1 MNRNILKKLGAVAL
15 SALMTLGV
23 ASQGISTVEAFSAHV
38 DYDGKSTAYGST
50 CGKFRINGRQAWC
63 LEHAKKTPGSQDMN
77 AEIYTSTEAKYANIR
92 KIMYY
97 GWFGY
102 EEWSG
107 LHGKSD
113 NEKNVIM
120 SKALSHAYSGSSIS
134 KGIMTDF
141 YNYATSK
148 PDPLHQNNLVFSK
161 HVVNT
166 WYDKNAKT
174 QKSESSRLNGPN
186 KYHITINTQTNR
198 VKVVN
203 ETRGWSGQVVDVYGG
218 DTVHYEADAG
228 YTGHAYSGYL
238 QGGFTF
244 APLIAWNGNSKQQQI
259 GTWLTVDPGV
269 NTFLNADFRAQ
280 LGSLKL
286 RKTDTGG
293 KLLDGAVFH
302 VSGNGYDRDITVTN
316 GEITVNELPIGDYT
330 VTEKTAPNGYL
341 VNVAPFKTTVSAN
354 QTAETTITDEAPTG
368 KISIKKTDSKGNV
381 QGEASLE
388 GAEYTVYGADG
399 QEVGK
404 ITTDK
409 DGNGSLE
416 NLVLGTYTVKETKA
430 PEAYD
435 LDWNTYT
442 VELTYKDQNTA
453 IILGNVDSKENV
465 KTGKIEIQKTDTEG
479 NPLKGGEFG
488 IYANADMYIGDTLY
502 KKGQLVV
509 SIKTD
514 DSGVARSDDLP
525 YGSYY
530 VKEISAPTQEA
541 GNSHNFVLSD
551 DTQYVK
557 INGKNKTDTVTFVDK
572 KVTASKTTITG
583 TDEIKGAVMT
593 VTDNGG
599 KVIDTWTSDGNPH
612 SIKGLHEGCEYTLT
626 ETTAPKGYV
635 KAESIKFTVST
646 DKKDQT
652 IVMKDKQFTASKKD
666 ASGKNYI
673 EGAKLEVRDD
683 QNRVV
688 DSWTST
694 KEDHYVSGLEEGKTY
709 RLVEAEAPKGYVKAD
724 DIFFT
729 VSNEKKNESVIMK
742 DSKITASKTDIT
754 GTKEIK
760 GAVLTVTDNDG
771 KVIDTWTSDGN
782 PHAISGLHEGWE
794 YTLTETTAPKGYVK
808 AESIKFKAES
818 GKDQK
823 LVMKDGQFTA
833 KKTDVSG
840 KNHVEGAKLEV
851 RDEKNNVV
859 DSWTTTKE
867 DHYISGLEE
876 GKTYRLVEAEAPKG
890 YVKASD
896 VSFTVTA
903 DMESATVVMK
913 DAKITAKKT
922 DISGTKEVEGAE
934 MIVTDEKGTIV
945 DKWISGKEEHS
956 ISGLEAGKKYTL
968 TEKTAPNSFV
978 KAESIEFTAGGDK
991 NQSLVMKDKQ
1001 YTVSKKD
1008 ASVKNYVEG
1017 AKLEVRDEQD
1027 RVVDSWTTTK
1037 EDHYVSGLEEG
1048 KTYRLVE
1055 VEAPKGYVKASDIY
1069 FTVSKDKKN
1078 ETVVM
1083 KDAKI
1088 TASKREITGTK
1099 EIEGAKMTVT
1109 DDKGTVVDKWT
1120 SGKEEHSISGLE
1132 EGKRYTLTE
1141 TTAPKGYVKAES
1153 IEFTAGDKD
1162 QKLVMK
1168 DKQVTITKT
1177 EVTGTKE
1184 IEGAKMTVK
1193 DETGKT
1199 VDTWTSTKEE
1209 HYVSGLEEGKK
1220 YTLIEETAPNG
1231 YVKAESIEFTVSKE
1245 KKNEAYIMK
1254 DKQVT
1259 VTKTEV
1265 SGTDEVEGAK
1275 MTVTDEKGKTVDEW
1289 TSTKEEHYVS
1299 GLEEGKTYIL
1309 TETTA
1314 PNGYVKAESI
1324 EFTVSKDKVNQKVN
1338 MLDKQVSV
1346 TKTDI
1351 TGTQEVPGATL
1362 TVKDEDGNTVDTW
1375 VSGDKEHYVSGLEE
1389 GKTYTLIEENAPE
1402 GYVRA
1407 EEITFTVTN
1416 EKIDQEVNMFDAQV
1430 KVTKTDALTGD
1441 AVKGAEFTVFDKD
1454 GNIVDK
1460 WTTDG
1465 TAHAVSGLDA
1475 GKEYILK
1482 ETKTPEGY
1490 MTAPDRTLVV
1500 SGEQN
1505 MDVEIKEQ
1513 PVLTDIEVQKVDA
1526 QTKNVIKS
1534 KDFEFTMYSD
1544 AECKNAI
1551 TTVSADKNAG
1561 TATFKDLRY
1570 GTYYIKETKAPTGY
1584 LLSKEVKKV
1593 VVDDKLENVGK
1604 TYSFIYQDTPMPTT
1618 GVKTGDGTDIQKFTA
1633 LTGISGIVLLL
1644 CVILILRKKKNA
1656 Q

>member
-23 ASQGISTVEAFSAHV
+23 ASQGISTVQAASYYV
-38 DYDGKSTAYGST
+38 NYDGKSTAYGST

-63 LEHAKKTPGSQDMN
+63 LEHAKKTPGSQSMN
-77 AEIYTSTEAKYANIR
+77 AEIYHSTEARYANIR

-102 EEWSG
+102 EEWGG

-148 PDPLHQNNLVFSK
+148 PDPLNQNVLVFSK
-161 HVVNT
+161 MVVNT
-166 WYDKNAKT
+166 WYDKNAKV
-174 QKSESSRLNGPN
+174 QKSESSRLNGPSG
-186 KYHITINTQTNR
+186 YHITINTQTNR

-228 YTGHAYSGYL
+228 YTGHVYSGYL
-238 QGGFTF
+238 KGGFTF
-244 APLIAWNGNSKQQQI
+244 APLIAWNGDSKKQHV
-259 GTWLTVDPGV
+259 GTWITEDPLV

-302 VSGNGYDRDITVTN
+302 VSGNGYDRDVTVSN
-316 GEITVNELPIGDYT
+316 GEITVNDLTIGDYT
-330 VTEKTAPNGYL
+330 ITEKTAPNGYL

-368 KISIKKTDSKGNV
+368 KISIRKSDSKGNV

-388 GAEYTVYGADG
+388 GAEYTVYGADS

-465 KTGKIEIQKTDTEG
+465 KTGKIEIKKTDTEG
-479 NPLKGGEFG
+479 NPLKSGEFG

-593 VTDNGG
+593 VTDNDG

-612 SIKGLHEGCEYTLT
+612 SIKGLHEGWEYTLT

-652 IVMKDKQFTASKKD
+652 LVMKDKQFTASKKD
-666 ASGKNYI
+666 VSGKNYV

-694 KEDHYVSGLEEGKTY
+694 KED
-709 RLVEAEAPKGYVKAD
+709 
-724 DIFFT
+724 
-729 VSNEKKNESVIMK
+729 
-742 DSKITASKTDIT
+742 
-754 GTKEIK
+754 
-760 GAVLTVTDNDG
+760 
-771 KVIDTWTSDGN
+771 
-782 PHAISGLHEGWE
+782 
-794 YTLTETTAPKGYVK
+794 
-808 AESIKFKAES
+808 
-818 GKDQK
+818 
-823 LVMKDGQFTA
+823 
-833 KKTDVSG
+833 
-840 KNHVEGAKLEV
+840 
-851 RDEKNNVV
+851 
-859 DSWTTTKE
+859 
-867 DHYISGLEE
+867 
-876 GKTYRLVEAEAPKG
+876 
-890 YVKASD
+890 
-896 VSFTVTA
+896 
-903 DMESATVVMK
+903 
-913 DAKITAKKT
+913 
-922 DISGTKEVEGAE
+922 
-934 MIVTDEKGTIV
+934 
-945 DKWISGKEEHS
+945 
-956 ISGLEAGKKYTL
+956 
-968 TEKTAPNSFV
+968 
-978 KAESIEFTAGGDK
+978 
-991 NQSLVMKDKQ
+991 
-1001 YTVSKKD
+1001 
-1008 ASVKNYVEG
+1008 
-1017 AKLEVRDEQD
+1017 
-1027 RVVDSWTTTK
+1027 
-1037 EDHYVSGLEEG
+1037 
-1048 KTYRLVE
+1048 
-1055 VEAPKGYVKASDIY
+1055 
-1069 FTVSKDKKN
+1069 
-1078 ETVVM
+1078 
-1083 KDAKI
+1083 
-1088 TASKREITGTK
+1088 
-1099 EIEGAKMTVT
+1099 
-1109 DDKGTVVDKWT
+1109 
-1120 SGKEEHSISGLE
+1120 
-1132 EGKRYTLTE
+1132 
-1141 TTAPKGYVKAES
+1141 
-1153 IEFTAGDKD
+1153 
-1162 QKLVMK
+1162 
-1168 DKQVTITKT
+1168 
-1177 EVTGTKE
+1177 
-1184 IEGAKMTVK
+1184 
-1193 DETGKT
+1193 
-1199 VDTWTSTKEE
+1199 
-1209 HYVSGLEEGKK
+1209 
-1220 YTLIEETAPNG
+1220 
-1231 YVKAESIEFTVSKE
+1231 
-1245 KKNEAYIMK
+1245 
-1254 DKQVT
+1254 
-1259 VTKTEV
+1259 
-1265 SGTDEVEGAK
+1265 
-1275 MTVTDEKGKTVDEW
+1275 
-1289 TSTKEEHYVS
+1289 
-1299 GLEEGKTYIL
+1299 
-1309 TETTA
+1309 
-1314 PNGYVKAESI
+1314 
-1324 EFTVSKDKVNQKVN
+1324 
-1338 MLDKQVSV
+1338 
-1346 TKTDI
+1346 
-1351 TGTQEVPGATL
+1351 
-1362 TVKDEDGNTVDTW
+1362 
-1375 VSGDKEHYVSGLEE
+1375 HYVSGLEE

-1526 QTKNVIKS
+1526 QTKKVIKS

-1633 LTGISGIVLLL
+1633 LTGISGIVLLI

>member
-23 ASQGISTVEAFSAHV
+23 ASQGISTVQAASDYV
-38 DYDGKSTAYGST
+38 NYDGKSTAYGST

-63 LEHAKKTPGSQDMN
+63 LEHTKKTPGSQSMN
-77 AEIYTSTEAKYANIR
+77 AEIYHSTEARYANIR

-102 EEWSG
+102 EEWGG

-148 PDPLHQNNLVFSK
+148 PDPLNQNALVFSK
-161 HVVNT
+161 MVVNT
-166 WYDKNAKT
+166 WYDKNAKV
-174 QKSESSRLNGPN
+174 QKSESSRLNGPSG
-186 KYHITINTQTNR
+186 YHITINTQTNR

-228 YTGHAYSGYL
+228 YTGHVYSGYL
-238 QGGFTF
+238 KGGFTF
-244 APLIAWNGNSKQQQI
+244 APLIAWNGDSKKQHV
-259 GTWLTVDPGV
+259 GTWITEDPLV

-302 VSGNGYDRDITVTN
+302 VSGNGYDRDVTVSN
-316 GEITVNELPIGDYT
+316 GENTVNDLTIGDYT
-330 VTEKTAPNGYL
+330 ITEKTAPNGYL

-368 KISIKKTDSKGNV
+368 KISIRKSDSKGNV

-388 GAEYTVYGADG
+388 GAEYTVYGADS

-465 KTGKIEIQKTDTEG
+465 KTGKIEIKKTDTEG
-479 NPLKGGEFG
+479 NPLKSGEFG

-593 VTDNGG
+593 VTDNDG

-612 SIKGLHEGCEYTLT
+612 SIKGLHEGWEYTLT

-646 DKKDQT
+646 DKKDQ
-652 IVMKDKQFTASKKD
+652 
-666 ASGKNYI
+666 
-673 EGAKLEVRDD
+673 
-683 QNRVV
+683 
-688 DSWTST
+688 
-694 KEDHYVSGLEEGKTY
+694 
-709 RLVEAEAPKGYVKAD
+709 
-724 DIFFT
+724 
-729 VSNEKKNESVIMK
+729 
-742 DSKITASKTDIT
+742 
-754 GTKEIK
+754 
-760 GAVLTVTDNDG
+760 
-771 KVIDTWTSDGN
+771 
-782 PHAISGLHEGWE
+782 
-794 YTLTETTAPKGYVK
+794 
-808 AESIKFKAES
+808 
-818 GKDQK
+818 K
-823 LVMKDGQFTA
+823 LVMK
-833 KKTDVSG
+833 
-840 KNHVEGAKLEV
+840 
-851 RDEKNNVV
+851 
-859 DSWTTTKE
+859 
-867 DHYISGLEE
+867 
-876 GKTYRLVEAEAPKG
+876 
-890 YVKASD
+890 
-896 VSFTVTA
+896 
-903 DMESATVVMK
+903 
-913 DAKITAKKT
+913 
-922 DISGTKEVEGAE
+922 
-934 MIVTDEKGTIV
+934 
-945 DKWISGKEEHS
+945 
-956 ISGLEAGKKYTL
+956 
-968 TEKTAPNSFV
+968 
-978 KAESIEFTAGGDK
+978 
-991 NQSLVMKDKQ
+991 
-1001 YTVSKKD
+1001 
-1008 ASVKNYVEG
+1008 
-1017 AKLEVRDEQD
+1017 
-1027 RVVDSWTTTK
+1027 
-1037 EDHYVSGLEEG
+1037 
-1048 KTYRLVE
+1048 
-1055 VEAPKGYVKASDIY
+1055 
-1069 FTVSKDKKN
+1069 
-1078 ETVVM
+1078 
-1083 KDAKI
+1083 
-1088 TASKREITGTK
+1088 
-1099 EIEGAKMTVT
+1099 
-1109 DDKGTVVDKWT
+1109 
-1120 SGKEEHSISGLE
+1120 
-1132 EGKRYTLTE
+1132 
-1141 TTAPKGYVKAES
+1141 
-1153 IEFTAGDKD
+1153 
-1162 QKLVMK
+1162 
-1168 DKQVTITKT
+1168 
-1177 EVTGTKE
+1177 
-1184 IEGAKMTVK
+1184 
-1193 DETGKT
+1193 
-1199 VDTWTSTKEE
+1199 
-1209 HYVSGLEEGKK
+1209 
-1220 YTLIEETAPNG
+1220 
-1231 YVKAESIEFTVSKE
+1231 
-1245 KKNEAYIMK
+1245 
-1254 DKQVT
+1254 
-1259 VTKTEV
+1259 
-1265 SGTDEVEGAK
+1265 
-1275 MTVTDEKGKTVDEW
+1275 
-1289 TSTKEEHYVS
+1289 
-1299 GLEEGKTYIL
+1299 
-1309 TETTA
+1309 
-1314 PNGYVKAESI
+1314 
-1324 EFTVSKDKVNQKVN
+1324 
-1338 MLDKQVSV
+1338 DKQVSV

-1389 GKTYTLIEENAPE
+1389 GKTYTLIEETAPE

-1407 EEITFTVTN
+1407 AEITFTATN
-1416 EKIDQEVNMFDAQV
+1416 EKVDQEVNMFDAQV
-1430 KVTKTDALTGD
+1430 KVTKTDALTGN

-1460 WTTDG
+1460 WITDG

-1475 GKEYILK
+1475 GKEYIIK

-1526 QTKNVIKS
+1526 QTKKVIRS

-1544 AECKNAI
+1544 ADCKNAI

-1561 TATFKDLRY
+1561 TATFKNLRY

-1633 LTGISGIVLLL
+1633 LTGISGIVLLI
-1644 CVILILRKKKNA
+1644 CVILIIRKKKNA

>member
-23 ASQGISTVEAFSAHV
+23 ASQGINSVEASGT
-38 DYDGKSTAYGST
+38 YELKYYGQSKGLGSECGNYTIDGRRGWCIEHKKDSPPSG
-50 CGKFRINGRQAWC
+50 FVNG
-63 LEHAKKTPGSQDMN
+63 
-77 AEIYTSTEAKYANIR
+77 EIYHGTDATSANIR

-97 GWFGY
+97 GWEGF
-102 EEWSG
+102 EPWSG
-107 LHGKSD
+107 LNTLSD
-113 NEKNVIM
+113 AEKNSLM
-120 SKALSHAYSGSSIS
+120 SMSLSCAYSGTKIRNATI
-134 KGIMTDF
+134 KNF
-141 YNYATSK
+141 YNYATSQ
-148 PDPLHQNNLVFSK
+148 PDPQNKNILKFSK
-161 HVVNT
+161 QIVNT
-166 WYDKNAKT
+166 WYDQNAKV

-186 KYHITINTQTNR
+186 GAHVTINPQTSKVR
-198 VKVVN
+198 VVN
-203 ETRGWSGQVVDVYGG
+203 ETRGTSGQIVDVYAG
-218 DTVHYEADAG
+218 DTVHYEADAD
-228 YTGHAYSGYL
+228 YTGNSYSGWL
-238 QGGFTF
+238 KGGFSF
-244 APLIAWNGNSKQQQI
+244 APLIVHNGNSKQQHI
-259 GTWLTVDPGV
+259 GTWITTDPLEP
-269 NTFLNADFRAQ
+269 TCLNADFKAVV
-280 LGSLKL
+280 GSLKL

-302 VSGNGYDRDITVTN
+302 VSGNGYDKDVTVAN
-316 GEITVNELPIGDYT
+316 GEITVNDLTIGDYT
-330 VTEKTAPNGYL
+330 ITEKTAPNGYL
-341 VNVAPFKTTVSAN
+341 VNVAPFKTTVVAG

-368 KISIKKTDSKGNV
+368 KISIKKSDSKGNI

-388 GAEYTVYGADG
+388 GAEYTVYGPDG

-465 KTGKIEIQKTDTEG
+465 KTGKIEIKKTDTEG
-479 NPLKGGEFG
+479 NPLKSGEFG

-514 DSGVARSDDLP
+514 DSGVARSGDLP

-541 GNSHNFVLSD
+541 GNSHNFVLSN

-583 TDEIKGAVMT
+583 TKEIKGAVMT
-593 VTDNGG
+593 VTDNDG

-612 SIKGLHEGCEYTLT
+612 SIKGLHEGWEYTLT

-652 IVMKDKQFTASKKD
+652 LVMKDKQFTASKKD
-666 ASGKNYI
+666 VSGKNYV

-754 GTKEIK
+754 GTKEI
-760 GAVLTVTDNDG
+760 
-771 KVIDTWTSDGN
+771 
-782 PHAISGLHEGWE
+782 
-794 YTLTETTAPKGYVK
+794 
-808 AESIKFKAES
+808 
-818 GKDQK
+818 
-823 LVMKDGQFTA
+823 
-833 KKTDVSG
+833 
-840 KNHVEGAKLEV
+840 
-851 RDEKNNVV
+851 
-859 DSWTTTKE
+859 
-867 DHYISGLEE
+867 
-876 GKTYRLVEAEAPKG
+876 
-890 YVKASD
+890 
-896 VSFTVTA
+896 
-903 DMESATVVMK
+903 
-913 DAKITAKKT
+913 
-922 DISGTKEVEGAE
+922 
-934 MIVTDEKGTIV
+934 
-945 DKWISGKEEHS
+945 
-956 ISGLEAGKKYTL
+956 
-968 TEKTAPNSFV
+968 
-978 KAESIEFTAGGDK
+978 
-991 NQSLVMKDKQ
+991 
-1001 YTVSKKD
+1001 
-1008 ASVKNYVEG
+1008 
-1017 AKLEVRDEQD
+1017 
-1027 RVVDSWTTTK
+1027 
-1037 EDHYVSGLEEG
+1037 
-1048 KTYRLVE
+1048 
-1055 VEAPKGYVKASDIY
+1055 
-1069 FTVSKDKKN
+1069 
-1078 ETVVM
+1078 
-1083 KDAKI
+1083 
-1088 TASKREITGTK
+1088 
-1099 EIEGAKMTVT
+1099 
-1109 DDKGTVVDKWT
+1109 
-1120 SGKEEHSISGLE
+1120 
-1132 EGKRYTLTE
+1132 
-1141 TTAPKGYVKAES
+1141 
-1153 IEFTAGDKD
+1153 
-1162 QKLVMK
+1162 
-1168 DKQVTITKT
+1168 
-1177 EVTGTKE
+1177 
-1184 IEGAKMTVK
+1184 EGAKMTVK

-1220 YTLIEETAPNG
+1220 YTLIEETALDG

-1254 DKQVT
+1254 
-1259 VTKTEV
+1259 
-1265 SGTDEVEGAK
+1265 
-1275 MTVTDEKGKTVDEW
+1275 
-1289 TSTKEEHYVS
+1289 
-1299 GLEEGKTYIL
+1299 
-1309 TETTA
+1309 
-1314 PNGYVKAESI
+1314 
-1324 EFTVSKDKVNQKVN
+1324 
-1338 MLDKQVSV
+1338 DKQVSV

-1389 GKTYTLIEENAPE
+1389 GKTYTLIEETAPE

-1407 EEITFTVTN
+1407 DEITFTVTN
-1416 EKIDQEVNMFDAQV
+1416 EKVDQEVNMFDAQV

-1460 WTTDG
+1460 WITDG

-1475 GKEYILK
+1475 GKEYIIK

-1526 QTKNVIKS
+1526 QTKKVIRS

-1544 AECKNAI
+1544 ADCKNAI

-1561 TATFKDLRY
+1561 TATFKNLRY

-1633 LTGISGIVLLL
+1633 LTGISGIILLL

>member
-15 SALMTLGV
+15 SALMTLGI

-38 DYDGKSTAYGST
+38 DNDGKSKAYGST

-63 LEHAKKTPGSQDMN
+63 LEHAKKTPGSQNMN
-77 AEIYTSTEAKYANIR
+77 AEIYTSTEARYANIR

-148 PDPLHQNNLVFSK
+148 PDPLHQNNLVFSR

-166 WYDKNAKT
+166 WYDQNAKI

-186 KYHITINTQTNR
+186 GYHITINTQTNR

-203 ETRGWSGQVVDVYGG
+203 ETKGWAGQVVDVYGG

-244 APLIAWNGNSKQQQI
+244 APLIAWNGDSRKQHV

-286 RKTDTGG
+286 RKTDKGG

-302 VSGNGYDRDITVTN
+302 VSGNGYDRDVTVTN

-368 KISIKKTDSKGNV
+368 KISIKKSDSKGNV

-465 KTGKIEIQKTDTEG
+465 KTGKIEIKKTDTEG
-479 NPLKGGEFG
+479 NPLKSGEFG

-514 DSGVARSDDLP
+514 DSGVARSGDLP

-593 VTDNGG
+593 VTDNDG

-612 SIKGLHEGCEYTLT
+612 SIKGLHEGWEYTLT

-666 ASGKNYI
+666 VSGKNYV

-709 RLVEAEAPKGYVKAD
+709 
-724 DIFFT
+724 T
-729 VSNEKKNESVIMK
+729 
-742 DSKITASKTDIT
+742 
-754 GTKEIK
+754 
-760 GAVLTVTDNDG
+760 
-771 KVIDTWTSDGN
+771 
-782 PHAISGLHEGWE
+782 
-794 YTLTETTAPKGYVK
+794 
-808 AESIKFKAES
+808 
-818 GKDQK
+818 
-823 LVMKDGQFTA
+823 
-833 KKTDVSG
+833 
-840 KNHVEGAKLEV
+840 
-851 RDEKNNVV
+851 
-859 DSWTTTKE
+859 
-867 DHYISGLEE
+867 
-876 GKTYRLVEAEAPKG
+876 
-890 YVKASD
+890 
-896 VSFTVTA
+896 
-903 DMESATVVMK
+903 
-913 DAKITAKKT
+913 
-922 DISGTKEVEGAE
+922 
-934 MIVTDEKGTIV
+934 
-945 DKWISGKEEHS
+945 
-956 ISGLEAGKKYTL
+956 
-968 TEKTAPNSFV
+968 
-978 KAESIEFTAGGDK
+978 
-991 NQSLVMKDKQ
+991 
-1001 YTVSKKD
+1001 
-1008 ASVKNYVEG
+1008 
-1017 AKLEVRDEQD
+1017 
-1027 RVVDSWTTTK
+1027 
-1037 EDHYVSGLEEG
+1037 
-1048 KTYRLVE
+1048 
-1055 VEAPKGYVKASDIY
+1055 
-1069 FTVSKDKKN
+1069 
-1078 ETVVM
+1078 
-1083 KDAKI
+1083 
-1088 TASKREITGTK
+1088 
-1099 EIEGAKMTVT
+1099 
-1109 DDKGTVVDKWT
+1109 
-1120 SGKEEHSISGLE
+1120 
-1132 EGKRYTLTE
+1132 
-1141 TTAPKGYVKAES
+1141 
-1153 IEFTAGDKD
+1153 
-1162 QKLVMK
+1162 
-1168 DKQVTITKT
+1168 
-1177 EVTGTKE
+1177 
-1184 IEGAKMTVK
+1184 
-1193 DETGKT
+1193 
-1199 VDTWTSTKEE
+1199 
-1209 HYVSGLEEGKK
+1209 
-1220 YTLIEETAPNG
+1220 
-1231 YVKAESIEFTVSKE
+1231 
-1245 KKNEAYIMK
+1245 
-1254 DKQVT
+1254 
-1259 VTKTEV
+1259 
-1265 SGTDEVEGAK
+1265 
-1275 MTVTDEKGKTVDEW
+1275 
-1289 TSTKEEHYVS
+1289 
-1299 GLEEGKTYIL
+1299 L

-1338 MLDKQVSV
+1338 MLDKQISV

-1362 TVKDEDGNTVDTW
+1362 TVKDADGNTVDTW
-1375 VSGDKEHYVSGLEE
+1375 VSGEKEHYVSGLEE
-1389 GKTYTLIEENAPE
+1389 GKTYTLIEETAPE

-1407 EEITFTVTN
+1407 DEITFTVTK
-1416 EKIDQEVNMFDAQV
+1416 EKVDQEVNMFDAQV

-1475 GKEYILK
+1475 GCEYILK

-1505 MDVEIKEQ
+1505 MDVEIKEH

-1526 QTKNVIKS
+1526 QTKKVIRS

-1593 VVDDKLENVGK
+1593 VIDDNLENVGK
-1604 TYSFIYQDTPMPTT
+1604 TYSFVYQDTPMPTT
-1618 GVKTGDGTDIQKFTA
+1618 GVKTGDGTDIKKFTA
-1633 LTGISGIVLLL
+1633 LTGISGIVLLI

>member
-1 MNRNILKKLGAVAL
+1 MNRNILKKLGAIAL

-23 ASQGISTVEAFSAHV
+23 TSQSINIVEASSHKL
-38 DYDGKSTAYGST
+38 DYLGQTTAWGTECGNYLIDGRRAWCIEHKKDSPPSGVINGDVYKSTEE
-50 CGKFRINGRQAWC
+50 KF
-63 LEHAKKTPGSQDMN
+63 
-77 AEIYTSTEAKYANIR
+77 ANMR

-97 GWFGY
+97 GWYGY
-102 EEWSG
+102 EQWSG
-107 LHGKSD
+107 MDNLSD
-113 NEKNVIM
+113 IERNTMM
-120 SKALSHAYSGSSIS
+120 SIALSKAYSGTKIRQT
-134 KGIMTDF
+134 IINDF
-141 YNYATSK
+141 YNFAVSQ
-148 PDPLHQNNLVFSK
+148 PDPLNKNVLKFSK
-161 HVVNT
+161 QIVNV
-166 WYDKNAKT
+166 WYDKDAKI
-174 QKSESSRLNGPN
+174 QKSESSTLNGPS
-186 KYHITINTQTNR
+186 KYHVTINPQTSKVR
-198 VKVVN
+198 VVN
-203 ETRGWSGQVVDVYGG
+203 ETRGTSGQVVDVYGG
-218 DTVHYEADAG
+218 DTVHYEADAD
-228 YTGHAYSGYL
+228 YTGNSYSGWL
-238 QGGFTF
+238 KGGFSF
-244 APLIAWNGNSKQQQI
+244 APLIVHNGNSAQQHVS
-259 GTWLTVDPGV
+259 TWVTTDPDEP
-269 NTFLNADFRAQ
+269 TCLNADFKAVV
-280 LGSLKL
+280 GSLKL

-293 KLLDGAVFH
+293 KLLNGAVFH
-302 VSGNGYDRDITVTN
+302 VSGNGYEQDVTVEN
-316 GEITVNELPIGDYT
+316 GEITVNELPAGDYT

-341 VNVAPFKTTVSAN
+341 VNVAPFKTTVVAG
-354 QTAETTITDEAPTG
+354 QTVETTITDEAPTG
-368 KISIKKTDSKGNV
+368 KIYITKSDSKGNV

-409 DGNGSLE
+409 DGNGSIE

-465 KTGKIEIQKTDTEG
+465 KTGKIEIKKTDTES
-479 NPLKGGEFG
+479 NPLKSGEFG

-514 DSGVARSDDLP
+514 DSGVARSGDLP

-530 VKEISAPTQEA
+530 VKEISAPTQED

-635 KAESIKFTVST
+635 KADSIKFTVST

-652 IVMKDKQFTASKKD
+652 LVMKDKQFTASKKD
-666 ASGKNYI
+666 VSGKNYV

-694 KEDHYVSGLEEGKTY
+694 KEDHYVSGLEEGNTY
-709 RLVEAEAPKGYVKAD
+709 RLVEAEAPKGYVKAKD
-724 DIFFT
+724 VFFT
-729 VSNEKKNESVIMK
+729 VSNEKKNESV
-742 DSKITASKTDIT
+742 
-754 GTKEIK
+754 
-760 GAVLTVTDNDG
+760 
-771 KVIDTWTSDGN
+771 
-782 PHAISGLHEGWE
+782 
-794 YTLTETTAPKGYVK
+794 
-808 AESIKFKAES
+808 
-818 GKDQK
+818 
-823 LVMKDGQFTA
+823 
-833 KKTDVSG
+833 
-840 KNHVEGAKLEV
+840 
-851 RDEKNNVV
+851 
-859 DSWTTTKE
+859 
-867 DHYISGLEE
+867 
-876 GKTYRLVEAEAPKG
+876 
-890 YVKASD
+890 
-896 VSFTVTA
+896 
-903 DMESATVVMK
+903 
-913 DAKITAKKT
+913 
-922 DISGTKEVEGAE
+922 
-934 MIVTDEKGTIV
+934 
-945 DKWISGKEEHS
+945 
-956 ISGLEAGKKYTL
+956 
-968 TEKTAPNSFV
+968 
-978 KAESIEFTAGGDK
+978 
-991 NQSLVMKDKQ
+991 
-1001 YTVSKKD
+1001 
-1008 ASVKNYVEG
+1008 
-1017 AKLEVRDEQD
+1017 
-1027 RVVDSWTTTK
+1027 
-1037 EDHYVSGLEEG
+1037 
-1048 KTYRLVE
+1048 
-1055 VEAPKGYVKASDIY
+1055 
-1069 FTVSKDKKN
+1069 
-1078 ETVVM
+1078 VM

-1088 TASKREITGTK
+1088 TASKTEVTGTK
-1099 EIEGAKMTVT
+1099 EVEGAKMTVT
-1109 DDKGTVVDKWT
+1109 DEKGKTVDEWT

-1132 EGKRYTLTE
+1132 EGKKYTLTE

-1220 YTLIEETAPNG
+1220 YTLIEETAP
-1231 YVKAESIEFTVSKE
+1231 
-1245 KKNEAYIMK
+1245 
-1254 DKQVT
+1254 
-1259 VTKTEV
+1259 
-1265 SGTDEVEGAK
+1265 
-1275 MTVTDEKGKTVDEW
+1275 
-1289 TSTKEEHYVS
+1289 
-1299 GLEEGKTYIL
+1299 
-1309 TETTA
+1309 
-1314 PNGYVKAESI
+1314 
-1324 EFTVSKDKVNQKVN
+1324 
-1338 MLDKQVSV
+1338 
-1346 TKTDI
+1346 
-1351 TGTQEVPGATL
+1351 
-1362 TVKDEDGNTVDTW
+1362 
-1375 VSGDKEHYVSGLEE
+1375 
-1389 GKTYTLIEENAPE
+1389 E

-1407 EEITFTVTN
+1407 DEITFTVTK
-1416 EKIDQEVNMFDAQV
+1416 EKVDQEVNMFDAQV

-1475 GKEYILK
+1475 GCEYILK

-1526 QTKNVIKS
+1526 QTKKVIRS

-1593 VVDDKLENVGK
+1593 VIDDNLENVGK
-1604 TYSFIYQDTPMPTT
+1604 TYSFVYQDTPMPTT
-1618 GVKTGDGTDIQKFTA
+1618 GVKTGDGTDIKKFTA
-1633 LTGISGIVLLL
+1633 LTGISGIVLLI
-1644 CVILILRKKKNA
+1644 CVILIIRKKKNA

>member
-1 MNRNILKKLGAVAL
+1 MNRNILKKLGAIAL

-166 WYDKNAKT
+166 WYDQNAKI

-228 YTGHAYSGYL
+228 YTGHVYSGYL

-244 APLIAWNGNSKQQQI
+244 APLIAYNGNSKQQQI

-302 VSGNGYDRDITVTN
+302 VSGNGYDRDVTVTN

-368 KISIKKTDSKGNV
+368 KISIKKSDSKGNI

-465 KTGKIEIQKTDTEG
+465 KTGKIEIKKTDTEG
-479 NPLKGGEFG
+479 NPLKSGEFG

-593 VTDNGG
+593 VTDNDG

-612 SIKGLHEGCEYTLT
+612 SIKGLHEGWEYTLT

-652 IVMKDKQFTASKKD
+652 LVMKDKQFTASKKD
-666 ASGKNYI
+666 VSGKNYV

-694 KEDHYVSGLEEGKTY
+694 KEDHYVSGLEEGK
-709 RLVEAEAPKGYVKAD
+709 
-724 DIFFT
+724 
-729 VSNEKKNESVIMK
+729 
-742 DSKITASKTDIT
+742 
-754 GTKEIK
+754 
-760 GAVLTVTDNDG
+760 
-771 KVIDTWTSDGN
+771 
-782 PHAISGLHEGWE
+782 
-794 YTLTETTAPKGYVK
+794 
-808 AESIKFKAES
+808 
-818 GKDQK
+818 
-823 LVMKDGQFTA
+823 
-833 KKTDVSG
+833 
-840 KNHVEGAKLEV
+840 
-851 RDEKNNVV
+851 
-859 DSWTTTKE
+859 
-867 DHYISGLEE
+867 
-876 GKTYRLVEAEAPKG
+876 
-890 YVKASD
+890 
-896 VSFTVTA
+896 
-903 DMESATVVMK
+903 
-913 DAKITAKKT
+913 
-922 DISGTKEVEGAE
+922 
-934 MIVTDEKGTIV
+934 
-945 DKWISGKEEHS
+945 
-956 ISGLEAGKKYTL
+956 
-968 TEKTAPNSFV
+968 
-978 KAESIEFTAGGDK
+978 
-991 NQSLVMKDKQ
+991 
-1001 YTVSKKD
+1001 
-1008 ASVKNYVEG
+1008 
-1017 AKLEVRDEQD
+1017 
-1027 RVVDSWTTTK
+1027 
-1037 EDHYVSGLEEG
+1037 
-1048 KTYRLVE
+1048 
-1055 VEAPKGYVKASDIY
+1055 
-1069 FTVSKDKKN
+1069 
-1078 ETVVM
+1078 
-1083 KDAKI
+1083 
-1088 TASKREITGTK
+1088 
-1099 EIEGAKMTVT
+1099 
-1109 DDKGTVVDKWT
+1109 
-1120 SGKEEHSISGLE
+1120 
-1132 EGKRYTLTE
+1132 
-1141 TTAPKGYVKAES
+1141 
-1153 IEFTAGDKD
+1153 
-1162 QKLVMK
+1162 
-1168 DKQVTITKT
+1168 
-1177 EVTGTKE
+1177 
-1184 IEGAKMTVK
+1184 
-1193 DETGKT
+1193 
-1199 VDTWTSTKEE
+1199 
-1209 HYVSGLEEGKK
+1209 K
-1220 YTLIEETAPNG
+1220 YTLIEETAPDG

-1254 DKQVT
+1254 
-1259 VTKTEV
+1259 
-1265 SGTDEVEGAK
+1265 
-1275 MTVTDEKGKTVDEW
+1275 
-1289 TSTKEEHYVS
+1289 
-1299 GLEEGKTYIL
+1299 
-1309 TETTA
+1309 
-1314 PNGYVKAESI
+1314 
-1324 EFTVSKDKVNQKVN
+1324 
-1338 MLDKQVSV
+1338 DKQVSV

-1389 GKTYTLIEENAPE
+1389 GKTYTLIEETAPE

-1407 EEITFTVTN
+1407 AEITFTATN
-1416 EKIDQEVNMFDAQV
+1416 EKVDQEVNMFDAQV
-1430 KVTKTDALTGD
+1430 KVTKTDALTGN

-1460 WTTDG
+1460 WITDG

-1475 GKEYILK
+1475 GKEYIIK

-1526 QTKNVIKS
+1526 QTKKVIRS

-1544 AECKNAI
+1544 ADCKNAI

-1561 TATFKDLRY
+1561 TATFKNLRY

-1633 LTGISGIVLLL
+1633 LTGISGIVLLI
-1644 CVILILRKKKNA
+1644 CVILIIRKKKNA

>member
-23 ASQGISTVEAFSAHV
+23 TSQSLNTVEASSHNLEYYGQTTAWGTECGN
-38 DYDGKSTAYGST
+38 YSIDGRRAWCIEHKKDSPPAGVINGDVYKSTE
-50 CGKFRINGRQAWC
+50 GKF
-63 LEHAKKTPGSQDMN
+63 
-77 AEIYTSTEAKYANIR
+77 ANMR

-97 GWFGY
+97 GWQGY
-102 EEWSG
+102 EQWNG
-107 LHGKSD
+107 MNNLSD
-113 NEKNVIM
+113 IEKNTMM
-120 SKALSHAYSGSSIS
+120 SIALSHAYSGSKIRQQII
-134 KGIMTDF
+134 KDF
-141 YNYATSK
+141 YNFAVSQ
-148 PDPLHQNNLVFSK
+148 PDPLNKNVLKFSK
-161 HVVNT
+161 QIVNV
-166 WYDKNAKT
+166 WYDKDAKV
-174 QKSESSRLNGPN
+174 QKSESSTLNGPSN
-186 KYHITINTQTNR
+186 YHVTINPQTSKVR
-198 VKVVN
+198 VVN
-203 ETRGWSGQVVDVYGG
+203 ETRGTSGQIVDVYGG
-218 DTVHYEADAG
+218 DTVHYEADAD
-228 YTGHAYSGYL
+228 YTGNSYSGWL
-238 QGGFTF
+238 KGGFQF
-244 APLIAWNGNSKQQQI
+244 APLIVWNNNASQQHI
-259 GTWLTVDPGV
+259 STWVITDPDEP
-269 NTFLNADFRAQ
+269 TCLNADFKAVV
-280 LGSLKL
+280 GSLKL

-293 KLLDGAVFH
+293 KLLNGAVFH
-302 VSGNGYDRDITVTN
+302 VSGNGYEQDVTVEN
-316 GEITVNELPIGDYT
+316 GEITVNELPAGDYT
-330 VTEKTAPNGYL
+330 ITEKTAPNGYL
-341 VNVAPFKTTVSAN
+341 VNVAPFKTTVVAG
-354 QTAETTITDEAPTG
+354 QTVETTITDEAPTG
-368 KISIKKTDSKGNV
+368 KISIKKSDSKGNV

-409 DGNGSLE
+409 DGNGGLE

-465 KTGKIEIQKTDTEG
+465 KTGKIEIKKTDTEG
-479 NPLKGGEFG
+479 NPLKSGEFG

-514 DSGVARSDDLP
+514 DSGVARSGDLP

-599 KVIDTWTSDGNPH
+599 KVIDTWTSDGNSH

-635 KAESIKFTVST
+635 KADSIKFTVST

-652 IVMKDKQFTASKKD
+652 LAMKDKQFTASKKD
-666 ASGKNYI
+666 VSGKNYV

-709 RLVEAEAPKGYVKAD
+709 RLVEAEAPKGYVKAKD
-724 DIFFT
+724 VFFT
-729 VSNEKKNESVIMK
+729 VSNEKKNESVVMK
-742 DSKITASKTDIT
+742 DAKITASKTEVT
-754 GTKEIK
+754 GTKEVE
-760 GAVLTVTDNDG
+760 GAKMTVTDEKG
-771 KVIDTWTSDGN
+771 KTVDEWTSGKEE
-782 PHAISGLHEGWE
+782 HSISGLEEGKK

-808 AESIKFKAES
+808 AESIK
-818 GKDQK
+818 
-823 LVMKDGQFTA
+823 
-833 KKTDVSG
+833 
-840 KNHVEGAKLEV
+840 
-851 RDEKNNVV
+851 
-859 DSWTTTKE
+859 
-867 DHYISGLEE
+867 
-876 GKTYRLVEAEAPKG
+876 
-890 YVKASD
+890 
-896 VSFTVTA
+896 
-903 DMESATVVMK
+903 
-913 DAKITAKKT
+913 
-922 DISGTKEVEGAE
+922 
-934 MIVTDEKGTIV
+934 
-945 DKWISGKEEHS
+945 
-956 ISGLEAGKKYTL
+956 
-968 TEKTAPNSFV
+968 
-978 KAESIEFTAGGDK
+978 
-991 NQSLVMKDKQ
+991 
-1001 YTVSKKD
+1001 
-1008 ASVKNYVEG
+1008 
-1017 AKLEVRDEQD
+1017 
-1027 RVVDSWTTTK
+1027 
-1037 EDHYVSGLEEG
+1037 
-1048 KTYRLVE
+1048 
-1055 VEAPKGYVKASDIY
+1055 
-1069 FTVSKDKKN
+1069 
-1078 ETVVM
+1078 
-1083 KDAKI
+1083 
-1088 TASKREITGTK
+1088 
-1099 EIEGAKMTVT
+1099 
-1109 DDKGTVVDKWT
+1109 
-1120 SGKEEHSISGLE
+1120 
-1132 EGKRYTLTE
+1132 
-1141 TTAPKGYVKAES
+1141 
-1153 IEFTAGDKD
+1153 FTAGDKD

-1209 HYVSGLEEGKK
+1209 HYVSGLEEGKT
-1220 YTLIEETAPNG
+1220 YTLIEETAP
-1231 YVKAESIEFTVSKE
+1231 
-1245 KKNEAYIMK
+1245 
-1254 DKQVT
+1254 
-1259 VTKTEV
+1259 
-1265 SGTDEVEGAK
+1265 
-1275 MTVTDEKGKTVDEW
+1275 
-1289 TSTKEEHYVS
+1289 
-1299 GLEEGKTYIL
+1299 
-1309 TETTA
+1309 
-1314 PNGYVKAESI
+1314 
-1324 EFTVSKDKVNQKVN
+1324 
-1338 MLDKQVSV
+1338 
-1346 TKTDI
+1346 
-1351 TGTQEVPGATL
+1351 
-1362 TVKDEDGNTVDTW
+1362 
-1375 VSGDKEHYVSGLEE
+1375 
-1389 GKTYTLIEENAPE
+1389 E

-1407 EEITFTVTN
+1407 DEITFTVTK
-1416 EKIDQEVNMFDAQV
+1416 EKVDQEVNMFDAQV

-1475 GKEYILK
+1475 GCEYILK

-1490 MTAPDRTLVV
+1490 KTAPDRTLVV

-1526 QTKNVIKS
+1526 QTKKVIRS

-1544 AECKNAI
+1544 EECKNAI

-1604 TYSFIYQDTPMPTT
+1604 TYSFVYQDTPMPTT

-1633 LTGISGIVLLL
+1633 LTGISGIVLLI
-1644 CVILILRKKKNA
+1644 CVILIIRKKKNA

>member
-15 SALMTLGV
+15 SALMTLGI

-38 DYDGKSTAYGST
+38 DYDGKSKAYGST

-63 LEHAKKTPGSQDMN
+63 LEHAKKTPGSQNMN
-77 AEIYTSTEAKYANIR
+77 AEIYTSTEARYANIR

-148 PDPLHQNNLVFSK
+148 PDPLHQNNLVFSR

-166 WYDKNAKT
+166 WYDQNAKI

-186 KYHITINTQTNR
+186 GYHITINTQTNR

-203 ETRGWSGQVVDVYGG
+203 ETKGWAGQVVDVYGG

-238 QGGFTF
+238 KGGFTF
-244 APLIAWNGNSKQQQI
+244 APLIAWNGDSRKQHV

-286 RKTDTGG
+286 RKTDKGG

-302 VSGNGYDRDITVTN
+302 VSGNGYDRDVTVTN

-354 QTAETTITDEAPTG
+354 HTAETTITDEAPTG
-368 KISIKKTDSKGNV
+368 KISIKKSDSKGNV

-465 KTGKIEIQKTDTEG
+465 KTGKIEIKKTDTEG
-479 NPLKGGEFG
+479 NPLKSGEFG

-514 DSGVARSDDLP
+514 DSGVARSGDLP

-593 VTDNGG
+593 VTDNDG

-612 SIKGLHEGCEYTLT
+612 SIKGLHEGWEYTLT

-666 ASGKNYI
+666 VSGKNYV

-709 RLVEAEAPKGYVKAD
+709 RLVEAEAPKGYVKAKD
-724 DIFFT
+724 VFFT
-729 VSNEKKNESVIMK
+729 VSNEKKNESV
-742 DSKITASKTDIT
+742 
-754 GTKEIK
+754 
-760 GAVLTVTDNDG
+760 
-771 KVIDTWTSDGN
+771 
-782 PHAISGLHEGWE
+782 
-794 YTLTETTAPKGYVK
+794 
-808 AESIKFKAES
+808 
-818 GKDQK
+818 
-823 LVMKDGQFTA
+823 
-833 KKTDVSG
+833 
-840 KNHVEGAKLEV
+840 
-851 RDEKNNVV
+851 
-859 DSWTTTKE
+859 
-867 DHYISGLEE
+867 
-876 GKTYRLVEAEAPKG
+876 
-890 YVKASD
+890 
-896 VSFTVTA
+896 
-903 DMESATVVMK
+903 
-913 DAKITAKKT
+913 
-922 DISGTKEVEGAE
+922 
-934 MIVTDEKGTIV
+934 
-945 DKWISGKEEHS
+945 
-956 ISGLEAGKKYTL
+956 
-968 TEKTAPNSFV
+968 
-978 KAESIEFTAGGDK
+978 
-991 NQSLVMKDKQ
+991 
-1001 YTVSKKD
+1001 
-1008 ASVKNYVEG
+1008 
-1017 AKLEVRDEQD
+1017 
-1027 RVVDSWTTTK
+1027 
-1037 EDHYVSGLEEG
+1037 
-1048 KTYRLVE
+1048 
-1055 VEAPKGYVKASDIY
+1055 
-1069 FTVSKDKKN
+1069 
-1078 ETVVM
+1078 VM

-1088 TASKREITGTK
+1088 TASK
-1099 EIEGAKMTVT
+1099 
-1109 DDKGTVVDKWT
+1109 
-1120 SGKEEHSISGLE
+1120 
-1132 EGKRYTLTE
+1132 
-1141 TTAPKGYVKAES
+1141 
-1153 IEFTAGDKD
+1153 
-1162 QKLVMK
+1162 
-1168 DKQVTITKT
+1168 T
-1177 EVTGTKE
+1177 EVTGTK
-1184 IEGAKMTVK
+1184 
-1193 DETGKT
+1193 
-1199 VDTWTSTKEE
+1199 
-1209 HYVSGLEEGKK
+1209 
-1220 YTLIEETAPNG
+1220 
-1231 YVKAESIEFTVSKE
+1231 
-1245 KKNEAYIMK
+1245 
-1254 DKQVT
+1254 
-1259 VTKTEV
+1259 
-1265 SGTDEVEGAK
+1265 EVEGAK

-1289 TSTKEEHYVS
+1289 TSGKEEHYVS
-1299 GLEEGKTYIL
+1299 GLEEGKTYTL

-1338 MLDKQVSV
+1338 MLDKQISV

-1362 TVKDEDGNTVDTW
+1362 TVKDADGNTVDTW
-1375 VSGDKEHYVSGLEE
+1375 VSGEKEHYVSGLEE
-1389 GKTYTLIEENAPE
+1389 GKTYTLIEETAPE

-1407 EEITFTVTN
+1407 DEITFTVTK
-1416 EKIDQEVNMFDAQV
+1416 EKVDQEVNMFDAQV

-1475 GKEYILK
+1475 GCEYILK

-1505 MDVEIKEQ
+1505 MDVEIKEH

-1526 QTKNVIKS
+1526 QTKKVIRS

-1593 VVDDKLENVGK
+1593 VIDDNLENVGK
-1604 TYSFIYQDTPMPTT
+1604 TYSFVYQDTPMPTT
-1618 GVKTGDGTDIQKFTA
+1618 GVKTGDGTDIKKFTA
-1633 LTGISGIVLLL
+1633 LTGISGIVLLI

>member
-23 ASQGISTVEAFSAHV
+23 ASQGISTVQAASYYV
-38 DYDGKSTAYGST
+38 NCDGKSTAYGST

-63 LEHAKKTPGSQDMN
+63 LEHAKKTPGSQSMN
-77 AEIYTSTEAKYANIR
+77 AEIYHSTEARYANIR

-102 EEWSG
+102 EEWGG

-148 PDPLHQNNLVFSK
+148 PDPLNQNVLVFSK
-161 HVVNT
+161 MVVNT
-166 WYDKNAKT
+166 WYDKNAKV
-174 QKSESSRLNGPN
+174 QKSESSRLNGPSG
-186 KYHITINTQTNR
+186 YHITINTQTNR

-228 YTGHAYSGYL
+228 YTGHVYSGYL
-238 QGGFTF
+238 KGGFTF
-244 APLIAWNGNSKQQQI
+244 APLIAWNGDSKKQHV
-259 GTWLTVDPGV
+259 GTWITEDPLV

-302 VSGNGYDRDITVTN
+302 VSGNGYEKDVTVTN
-316 GEITVNELPIGDYT
+316 GEITVNELPIGEYT
-330 VTEKTAPNGYL
+330 ITEKTAPNGYL

-368 KISIKKTDSKGNV
+368 KISIRKSDSKGNV

-388 GAEYTVYGADG
+388 GAEYTVYGADN

-465 KTGKIEIQKTDTEG
+465 KTGKIEIKKTDTEG
-479 NPLKGGEFG
+479 NPLKSGEFG
-488 IYANADMYIGDTLY
+488 IYANADMYIGNTLY

-530 VKEISAPTQEA
+530 VKEISAPTQED

-583 TDEIKGAVMT
+583 TKEIKGAVMT

-612 SIKGLHEGCEYTLT
+612 SIKGLHEGWEYTLT

-652 IVMKDKQFTASKKD
+652 LVMKDKQFTASKKD
-666 ASGKNYI
+666 VSGKNYV

-688 DSWTST
+688 DSWTS
-694 KEDHYVSGLEEGKTY
+694 
-709 RLVEAEAPKGYVKAD
+709 
-724 DIFFT
+724 
-729 VSNEKKNESVIMK
+729 
-742 DSKITASKTDIT
+742 
-754 GTKEIK
+754 
-760 GAVLTVTDNDG
+760 
-771 KVIDTWTSDGN
+771 
-782 PHAISGLHEGWE
+782 
-794 YTLTETTAPKGYVK
+794 
-808 AESIKFKAES
+808 
-818 GKDQK
+818 
-823 LVMKDGQFTA
+823 
-833 KKTDVSG
+833 
-840 KNHVEGAKLEV
+840 
-851 RDEKNNVV
+851 
-859 DSWTTTKE
+859 
-867 DHYISGLEE
+867 
-876 GKTYRLVEAEAPKG
+876 
-890 YVKASD
+890 
-896 VSFTVTA
+896 
-903 DMESATVVMK
+903 
-913 DAKITAKKT
+913 
-922 DISGTKEVEGAE
+922 
-934 MIVTDEKGTIV
+934 
-945 DKWISGKEEHS
+945 
-956 ISGLEAGKKYTL
+956 
-968 TEKTAPNSFV
+968 
-978 KAESIEFTAGGDK
+978 
-991 NQSLVMKDKQ
+991 
-1001 YTVSKKD
+1001 
-1008 ASVKNYVEG
+1008 
-1017 AKLEVRDEQD
+1017 
-1027 RVVDSWTTTK
+1027 TK

-1099 EIEGAKMTVT
+1099 EIEGAKMTV
-1109 DDKGTVVDKWT
+1109 
-1120 SGKEEHSISGLE
+1120 
-1132 EGKRYTLTE
+1132 
-1141 TTAPKGYVKAES
+1141 
-1153 IEFTAGDKD
+1153 
-1162 QKLVMK
+1162 
-1168 DKQVTITKT
+1168 
-1177 EVTGTKE
+1177 
-1184 IEGAKMTVK
+1184 K
-1193 DETGKT
+1193 DEAGKT
-1199 VDTWTSTKEE
+1199 VDTWTSGKE
-1209 HYVSGLEEGKK
+1209 
-1220 YTLIEETAPNG
+1220 
-1231 YVKAESIEFTVSKE
+1231 
-1245 KKNEAYIMK
+1245 
-1254 DKQVT
+1254 
-1259 VTKTEV
+1259 
-1265 SGTDEVEGAK
+1265 
-1275 MTVTDEKGKTVDEW
+1275 
-1289 TSTKEEHYVS
+1289 
-1299 GLEEGKTYIL
+1299 
-1309 TETTA
+1309 
-1314 PNGYVKAESI
+1314 
-1324 EFTVSKDKVNQKVN
+1324 
-1338 MLDKQVSV
+1338 
-1346 TKTDI
+1346 
-1351 TGTQEVPGATL
+1351 
-1362 TVKDEDGNTVDTW
+1362 
-1375 VSGDKEHYVSGLEE
+1375 EHYVSGLEE
-1389 GKTYTLIEENAPE
+1389 GKTYTLIEETAPE

-1416 EKIDQEVNMFDAQV
+1416 EKVDQEVNMFDAQV
-1430 KVTKTDALTGD
+1430 KVSKTDALTGD

-1475 GKEYILK
+1475 GSEYILK

-1526 QTKNVIKS
+1526 QTKKVIRS

-1544 AECKNAI
+1544 EECKNAI

-1604 TYSFIYQDTPMPTT
+1604 TYSFVYQDTPMPTT

-1633 LTGISGIVLLL
+1633 LTGISGIVLLI
-1644 CVILILRKKKNA
+1644 CVILIIRKKKNA

>member
-15 SALMTLGV
+15 SAFMTLGI

-77 AEIYTSTEAKYANIR
+77 AEIYTSTDARYANIR

-161 HVVNT
+161 YVVNT
-166 WYDKNAKT
+166 WYDQNAKI

-186 KYHITINTQTNR
+186 GYHITINTQTNR

-203 ETRGWSGQVVDVYGG
+203 ETKGWAGQVVDVYGG

-244 APLIAWNGNSKQQQI
+244 APLIAYNGNSKQQQI

-269 NTFLNADFRAQ
+269 NTFLNAEFRAQ

-286 RKTDTGG
+286 RKTDKGG

-302 VSGNGYDRDITVTN
+302 VSGNGYDRDVTVTN

-368 KISIKKTDSKGNV
+368 KISIKKSDSKGNV

-388 GAEYTVYGADG
+388 GAEYTVYGADS

-465 KTGKIEIQKTDTEG
+465 KTGKIEIKKTDTEG
-479 NPLKGGEFG
+479 NPLKSGEFG

-551 DTQYVK
+551 DTKYVK

-635 KAESIKFTVST
+635 KADSIKFTVST

-652 IVMKDKQFTASKKD
+652 LVMKDKQFTASKKD
-666 ASGKNYI
+666 VSGKNYV

-709 RLVEAEAPKGYVKAD
+709 RLVEAEAPNGYVRAKD
-724 DIFFT
+724 VFFT
-729 VSNEKKNESVIMK
+729 VSNEKKNESV
-742 DSKITASKTDIT
+742 
-754 GTKEIK
+754 
-760 GAVLTVTDNDG
+760 
-771 KVIDTWTSDGN
+771 
-782 PHAISGLHEGWE
+782 
-794 YTLTETTAPKGYVK
+794 
-808 AESIKFKAES
+808 
-818 GKDQK
+818 
-823 LVMKDGQFTA
+823 
-833 KKTDVSG
+833 
-840 KNHVEGAKLEV
+840 
-851 RDEKNNVV
+851 
-859 DSWTTTKE
+859 
-867 DHYISGLEE
+867 
-876 GKTYRLVEAEAPKG
+876 
-890 YVKASD
+890 
-896 VSFTVTA
+896 
-903 DMESATVVMK
+903 VMK
-913 DAKITAKKT
+913 DA
-922 DISGTKEVEGAE
+922 
-934 MIVTDEKGTIV
+934 
-945 DKWISGKEEHS
+945 
-956 ISGLEAGKKYTL
+956 
-968 TEKTAPNSFV
+968 
-978 KAESIEFTAGGDK
+978 
-991 NQSLVMKDKQ
+991 
-1001 YTVSKKD
+1001 
-1008 ASVKNYVEG
+1008 
-1017 AKLEVRDEQD
+1017 R
-1027 RVVDSWTTTK
+1027 
-1037 EDHYVSGLEEG
+1037 
-1048 KTYRLVE
+1048 
-1055 VEAPKGYVKASDIY
+1055 
-1069 FTVSKDKKN
+1069 
-1078 ETVVM
+1078 
-1083 KDAKI
+1083 I
-1088 TASKREITGTK
+1088 TAS
-1099 EIEGAKMTVT
+1099 
-1109 DDKGTVVDKWT
+1109 
-1120 SGKEEHSISGLE
+1120 
-1132 EGKRYTLTE
+1132 
-1141 TTAPKGYVKAES
+1141 
-1153 IEFTAGDKD
+1153 
-1162 QKLVMK
+1162 
-1168 DKQVTITKT
+1168 KT

-1231 YVKAESIEFTVSKE
+1231 YVKAESIEFTVSK
-1245 KKNEAYIMK
+1245 
-1254 DKQVT
+1254 
-1259 VTKTEV
+1259 
-1265 SGTDEVEGAK
+1265 
-1275 MTVTDEKGKTVDEW
+1275 
-1289 TSTKEEHYVS
+1289 
-1299 GLEEGKTYIL
+1299 
-1309 TETTA
+1309 
-1314 PNGYVKAESI
+1314 
-1324 EFTVSKDKVNQKVN
+1324 DKVNQKVS

-1389 GKTYTLIEENAPE
+1389 GKTYTLFEETAPE

-1416 EKIDQEVNMFDAQV
+1416 EKVDQEVNMFDAQV
-1430 KVTKTDALTGD
+1430 KVSKTDALTGD

-1475 GKEYILK
+1475 GSEYILK

-1526 QTKNVIKS
+1526 QTKKVIRS

-1544 AECKNAI
+1544 EECKNAI

-1561 TATFKDLRY
+1561 TATFKNLRY

>member
-23 ASQGISTVEAFSAHV
+23 ASQGISTVQATSYYV
-38 DYDGKSTAYGST
+38 NNDGLSKAYGST

-63 LEHAKKTPGSQDMN
+63 LEHKKSTPGSQSMN
-77 AEIYTSTEAKYANIR
+77 AEIYHSTEAKYANIR

-102 EEWSG
+102 EEWGG
-107 LHGKSD
+107 LHGKSND
-113 NEKNVIM
+113 EKNVIM
-120 SKALSHAYSGSSIS
+120 AKALSHAYSGSSIS

-148 PDPLHQNNLVFSK
+148 PDPLNQHVLMFSK
-161 HVVNT
+161 NVVNT

-186 KYHITINTQTNR
+186 GYHITINTQTNR

-238 QGGFTF
+238 KGGFTF
-244 APLIAWNGNSKQQQI
+244 APLIAWNGDSRKQHI
-259 GTWLTVDPGV
+259 GTWITEDPIQT
-269 NTFLNADFRAQ
+269 TFLNADFRAQ

-286 RKTDTGG
+286 RKTDKGG

-302 VSGNGYDRDITVTN
+302 VSGNGYDRDVTVTN

-354 QTAETTITDEAPTG
+354 HTAETTITDEAPTG
-368 KISIKKTDSKGNV
+368 KISIKKSDSKGNV

-465 KTGKIEIQKTDTEG
+465 KTGKIEIKKTDTEG
-479 NPLKGGEFG
+479 NPLKSGEFG

-514 DSGVARSDDLP
+514 DSGVARSGDLP

-593 VTDNGG
+593 VTDNDG

-612 SIKGLHEGCEYTLT
+612 SIKGLHEGWEYTLT

-666 ASGKNYI
+666 VSGKNYV

-729 VSNEKKNESVIMK
+729 VSNE
-742 DSKITASKTDIT
+742 
-754 GTKEIK
+754 
-760 GAVLTVTDNDG
+760 
-771 KVIDTWTSDGN
+771 
-782 PHAISGLHEGWE
+782 
-794 YTLTETTAPKGYVK
+794 
-808 AESIKFKAES
+808 
-818 GKDQK
+818 
-823 LVMKDGQFTA
+823 
-833 KKTDVSG
+833 
-840 KNHVEGAKLEV
+840 
-851 RDEKNNVV
+851 
-859 DSWTTTKE
+859 
-867 DHYISGLEE
+867 
-876 GKTYRLVEAEAPKG
+876 
-890 YVKASD
+890 
-896 VSFTVTA
+896 
-903 DMESATVVMK
+903 
-913 DAKITAKKT
+913 
-922 DISGTKEVEGAE
+922 
-934 MIVTDEKGTIV
+934 
-945 DKWISGKEEHS
+945 
-956 ISGLEAGKKYTL
+956 
-968 TEKTAPNSFV
+968 
-978 KAESIEFTAGGDK
+978 
-991 NQSLVMKDKQ
+991 
-1001 YTVSKKD
+1001 
-1008 ASVKNYVEG
+1008 
-1017 AKLEVRDEQD
+1017 
-1027 RVVDSWTTTK
+1027 
-1037 EDHYVSGLEEG
+1037 
-1048 KTYRLVE
+1048 
-1055 VEAPKGYVKASDIY
+1055 
-1069 FTVSKDKKN
+1069 KKN

-1153 IEFTAGDKD
+1153 ITFTAGDKD

-1193 DETGKT
+1193 DEAGKT
-1199 VDTWTSTKEE
+1199 VDTWTSGKEE

-1220 YTLIEETAPNG
+1220 YTLIEETAPDG

-1254 DKQVT
+1254 
-1259 VTKTEV
+1259 
-1265 SGTDEVEGAK
+1265 
-1275 MTVTDEKGKTVDEW
+1275 
-1289 TSTKEEHYVS
+1289 
-1299 GLEEGKTYIL
+1299 
-1309 TETTA
+1309 
-1314 PNGYVKAESI
+1314 
-1324 EFTVSKDKVNQKVN
+1324 
-1338 MLDKQVSV
+1338 DKQVSV

-1375 VSGDKEHYVSGLEE
+1375 VSGDKEHHVSGLEE
-1389 GKTYTLIEENAPE
+1389 GKTYTLIEETAPE

-1407 EEITFTVTN
+1407 EEITFTVTK
-1416 EKIDQEVNMFDAQV
+1416 EKVDQEVNMFDAQV

-1475 GKEYILK
+1475 GCEYILK

-1505 MDVEIKEQ
+1505 MDVEIKEH

-1526 QTKNVIKS
+1526 QTKKVIRS

-1593 VVDDKLENVGK
+1593 VIDDNLENVGK
-1604 TYSFIYQDTPMPTT
+1604 TYSFVYQDTPMPTT
-1618 GVKTGDGTDIQKFTA
+1618 GVKTGDGTDIKKFTA
-1633 LTGISGIVLLL
+1633 LTGISGIVLLI
-1644 CVILILRKKKNA
+1644 CVILIIRKKRND

>member
-23 ASQGISTVEAFSAHV
+23 VSQSLKIVEASSHKL
-38 DYDGKSTAYGST
+38 DYLGQTTAWGTECGNYLIDGRRAWCIEHKKDSPPAGVVNGDVYKSTE
-50 CGKFRINGRQAWC
+50 GKF
-63 LEHAKKTPGSQDMN
+63 
-77 AEIYTSTEAKYANIR
+77 ANMR

-97 GWFGY
+97 GWYGY
-102 EEWSG
+102 EQWG
-107 LHGKSD
+107 GMNNLSD
-113 NEKNVIM
+113 IERNTMM
-120 SKALSHAYSGSSIS
+120 SIALSHAYSGTKIS
-134 KGIMTDF
+134 QTIIKDF
-141 YNYATSK
+141 YNFAVSQ
-148 PDPLHQNNLVFSK
+148 PDPLNKNVLKFSK
-161 HVVNT
+161 QIVNV
-166 WYDKNAKT
+166 WYDKDAKI
-174 QKSESSRLNGPN
+174 QKSESSTLNGPSN
-186 KYHITINTQTNR
+186 YHVTINPQTSKVR
-198 VKVVN
+198 VVN
-203 ETRGWSGQVVDVYGG
+203 ETRGTSGQIVDVYGG
-218 DTVHYEADAG
+218 DTVHYEADAD
-228 YTGHAYSGYL
+228 YTGNSYSGWL
-238 QGGFTF
+238 KGGFQF
-244 APLIAWNGNSKQQQI
+244 APLIIWNNNASQQHI
-259 GTWLTVDPGV
+259 STWVITDPDEP
-269 NTFLNADFRAQ
+269 TCLNADFKAVV
-280 LGSLKL
+280 GSLKL

-293 KLLDGAVFH
+293 KLLNGAVFH
-302 VSGNGYDRDITVTN
+302 VSGNGYEQDVTVEN
-316 GEITVNELPIGDYT
+316 GEITVNELPAGDYT

-341 VNVAPFKTTVSAN
+341 VNVAPFKTTVVAG

-368 KISIKKTDSKGNV
+368 KISIKKSDSKGNI

-388 GAEYTVYGADG
+388 GAEYTVYGPDG

-465 KTGKIEIQKTDTEG
+465 KTGKIEIKKTDTEG
-479 NPLKGGEFG
+479 NPLKSGEFG

-514 DSGVARSDDLP
+514 DSGVARSGDLP

-557 INGKNKTDTVTFVDK
+557 FNGKNKTDTVTFVDK

-635 KAESIKFTVST
+635 KADSIKFTVST

-652 IVMKDKQFTASKKD
+652 LVMKDKQFTASKKD
-666 ASGKNYI
+666 VSGKNYV

-709 RLVEAEAPKGYVKAD
+709 
-724 DIFFT
+724 
-729 VSNEKKNESVIMK
+729 
-742 DSKITASKTDIT
+742 
-754 GTKEIK
+754 
-760 GAVLTVTDNDG
+760 
-771 KVIDTWTSDGN
+771 
-782 PHAISGLHEGWE
+782 
-794 YTLTETTAPKGYVK
+794 
-808 AESIKFKAES
+808 
-818 GKDQK
+818 
-823 LVMKDGQFTA
+823 
-833 KKTDVSG
+833 
-840 KNHVEGAKLEV
+840 
-851 RDEKNNVV
+851 
-859 DSWTTTKE
+859 
-867 DHYISGLEE
+867 
-876 GKTYRLVEAEAPKG
+876 
-890 YVKASD
+890 
-896 VSFTVTA
+896 
-903 DMESATVVMK
+903 
-913 DAKITAKKT
+913 
-922 DISGTKEVEGAE
+922 
-934 MIVTDEKGTIV
+934 
-945 DKWISGKEEHS
+945 
-956 ISGLEAGKKYTL
+956 
-968 TEKTAPNSFV
+968 
-978 KAESIEFTAGGDK
+978 
-991 NQSLVMKDKQ
+991 
-1001 YTVSKKD
+1001 
-1008 ASVKNYVEG
+1008 
-1017 AKLEVRDEQD
+1017 
-1027 RVVDSWTTTK
+1027 
-1037 EDHYVSGLEEG
+1037 
-1048 KTYRLVE
+1048 
-1055 VEAPKGYVKASDIY
+1055 
-1069 FTVSKDKKN
+1069 
-1078 ETVVM
+1078 
-1083 KDAKI
+1083 
-1088 TASKREITGTK
+1088 
-1099 EIEGAKMTVT
+1099 
-1109 DDKGTVVDKWT
+1109 
-1120 SGKEEHSISGLE
+1120 
-1132 EGKRYTLTE
+1132 
-1141 TTAPKGYVKAES
+1141 
-1153 IEFTAGDKD
+1153 
-1162 QKLVMK
+1162 
-1168 DKQVTITKT
+1168 
-1177 EVTGTKE
+1177 
-1184 IEGAKMTVK
+1184 
-1193 DETGKT
+1193 
-1199 VDTWTSTKEE
+1199 
-1209 HYVSGLEEGKK
+1209 
-1220 YTLIEETAPNG
+1220 TLIEET
-1231 YVKAESIEFTVSKE
+1231 
-1245 KKNEAYIMK
+1245 
-1254 DKQVT
+1254 
-1259 VTKTEV
+1259 
-1265 SGTDEVEGAK
+1265 
-1275 MTVTDEKGKTVDEW
+1275 
-1289 TSTKEEHYVS
+1289 
-1299 GLEEGKTYIL
+1299 
-1309 TETTA
+1309 
-1314 PNGYVKAESI
+1314 
-1324 EFTVSKDKVNQKVN
+1324 
-1338 MLDKQVSV
+1338 
-1346 TKTDI
+1346 
-1351 TGTQEVPGATL
+1351 
-1362 TVKDEDGNTVDTW
+1362 
-1375 VSGDKEHYVSGLEE
+1375 
-1389 GKTYTLIEENAPE
+1389 APE

-1416 EKIDQEVNMFDAQV
+1416 EKVDQEVNMFDAQV

-1475 GKEYILK
+1475 GSEYILK

-1490 MTAPDRTLVV
+1490 MTAPDRTLVA

-1526 QTKNVIKS
+1526 QTKKVIRS

-1544 AECKNAI
+1544 ADCKNAI
-1551 TTVSADKNAG
+1551 TTVSADKTAG

-1633 LTGISGIVLLL
+1633 LTGISGIVLLI
-1644 CVILILRKKKNA
+1644 CVILIIRKKKNA

>member
-23 ASQGISTVEAFSAHV
+23 ASQGISTVQATSYYV
-38 DYDGKSTAYGST
+38 NYDGKSKAYGST

-63 LEHAKKTPGSQDMN
+63 LEHKKSTPGSQSMN
-77 AEIYTSTEAKYANIR
+77 AEIYHSTEAKYANIR

-102 EEWSG
+102 EEWGG
-107 LHGKSD
+107 LHGKSND
-113 NEKNVIM
+113 EKNVIM

-148 PDPLHQNNLVFSK
+148 SDPLNQHVLMFSK
-161 HVVNT
+161 NVVNT

-186 KYHITINTQTNR
+186 GYHITINTQTNR

-238 QGGFTF
+238 KGGFTF
-244 APLIAWNGNSKQQQI
+244 APLIAWNGDSRKQRV
-259 GTWLTVDPGV
+259 GTWITEDPIQT
-269 NTFLNADFRAQ
+269 TFLNADFRAQ

-286 RKTDTGG
+286 RKTDKGG

-302 VSGNGYDRDITVTN
+302 VSGNGYDRDVTVTN

-354 QTAETTITDEAPTG
+354 HTAETTITDEAPTG
-368 KISIKKTDSKGNV
+368 KISIKKSDSKGNV

-465 KTGKIEIQKTDTEG
+465 KTGKIEIKKTDTEG
-479 NPLKGGEFG
+479 NPLKSGEFG

-514 DSGVARSDDLP
+514 DSGVARSGDLP

-593 VTDNGG
+593 VTDNDG

-612 SIKGLHEGCEYTLT
+612 SIKGLHEGWEYTLT

-666 ASGKNYI
+666 VSGKNYV

-709 RLVEAEAPKGYVKAD
+709 
-724 DIFFT
+724 T
-729 VSNEKKNESVIMK
+729 
-742 DSKITASKTDIT
+742 
-754 GTKEIK
+754 
-760 GAVLTVTDNDG
+760 
-771 KVIDTWTSDGN
+771 
-782 PHAISGLHEGWE
+782 
-794 YTLTETTAPKGYVK
+794 
-808 AESIKFKAES
+808 
-818 GKDQK
+818 
-823 LVMKDGQFTA
+823 
-833 KKTDVSG
+833 
-840 KNHVEGAKLEV
+840 
-851 RDEKNNVV
+851 
-859 DSWTTTKE
+859 
-867 DHYISGLEE
+867 
-876 GKTYRLVEAEAPKG
+876 
-890 YVKASD
+890 
-896 VSFTVTA
+896 
-903 DMESATVVMK
+903 
-913 DAKITAKKT
+913 
-922 DISGTKEVEGAE
+922 
-934 MIVTDEKGTIV
+934 
-945 DKWISGKEEHS
+945 
-956 ISGLEAGKKYTL
+956 
-968 TEKTAPNSFV
+968 
-978 KAESIEFTAGGDK
+978 
-991 NQSLVMKDKQ
+991 
-1001 YTVSKKD
+1001 
-1008 ASVKNYVEG
+1008 
-1017 AKLEVRDEQD
+1017 
-1027 RVVDSWTTTK
+1027 
-1037 EDHYVSGLEEG
+1037 
-1048 KTYRLVE
+1048 
-1055 VEAPKGYVKASDIY
+1055 
-1069 FTVSKDKKN
+1069 
-1078 ETVVM
+1078 
-1083 KDAKI
+1083 
-1088 TASKREITGTK
+1088 
-1099 EIEGAKMTVT
+1099 
-1109 DDKGTVVDKWT
+1109 
-1120 SGKEEHSISGLE
+1120 
-1132 EGKRYTLTE
+1132 
-1141 TTAPKGYVKAES
+1141 
-1153 IEFTAGDKD
+1153 
-1162 QKLVMK
+1162 
-1168 DKQVTITKT
+1168 
-1177 EVTGTKE
+1177 
-1184 IEGAKMTVK
+1184 
-1193 DETGKT
+1193 
-1199 VDTWTSTKEE
+1199 
-1209 HYVSGLEEGKK
+1209 
-1220 YTLIEETAPNG
+1220 
-1231 YVKAESIEFTVSKE
+1231 
-1245 KKNEAYIMK
+1245 
-1254 DKQVT
+1254 
-1259 VTKTEV
+1259 
-1265 SGTDEVEGAK
+1265 
-1275 MTVTDEKGKTVDEW
+1275 
-1289 TSTKEEHYVS
+1289 
-1299 GLEEGKTYIL
+1299 L

-1338 MLDKQVSV
+1338 MLDKQISV

-1362 TVKDEDGNTVDTW
+1362 TVKDADGNTVDTW
-1375 VSGDKEHYVSGLEE
+1375 VSGEKEHYVSGLEE
-1389 GKTYTLIEENAPE
+1389 GKTYTLIEETAPE

-1407 EEITFTVTN
+1407 DEITFTVTK
-1416 EKIDQEVNMFDAQV
+1416 EKVDQEVNMFDAQV

-1475 GKEYILK
+1475 GCEYILK

-1505 MDVEIKEQ
+1505 MDVEIKEH

-1526 QTKNVIKS
+1526 QTKKVIRS

-1593 VVDDKLENVGK
+1593 VIDDNLENVGK
-1604 TYSFIYQDTPMPTT
+1604 TYSFVYQDTPMPTT
-1618 GVKTGDGTDIQKFTA
+1618 GVKTGDGTDIKKFTA
-1633 LTGISGIVLLL
+1633 LTGISGIVLLI

>member
-23 ASQGISTVEAFSAHV
+23 TSQSLNTVEASSHNLEYYGQTTAWGTECGN
-38 DYDGKSTAYGST
+38 YSIDGRRAWCIEHKKDSPPAGVLNGDVYKSTE
-50 CGKFRINGRQAWC
+50 GKF
-63 LEHAKKTPGSQDMN
+63 
-77 AEIYTSTEAKYANIR
+77 ANMR

-97 GWFGY
+97 GWYGY
-102 EEWSG
+102 EQWNG
-107 LHGKSD
+107 MNNLSD
-113 NEKNVIM
+113 IEKNTMM
-120 SKALSHAYSGSSIS
+120 SIALSHAYSGSKIRQQII
-134 KGIMTDF
+134 KDF
-141 YNYATSK
+141 YNFAVSQ
-148 PDPLHQNNLVFSK
+148 PDPLNKNVLKFSK
-161 HVVNT
+161 QIVNV
-166 WYDKNAKT
+166 WYDKDAKV
-174 QKSESSRLNGPN
+174 QKSESSTLNGPSN
-186 KYHITINTQTNR
+186 YHVTINPQTSKVR
-198 VKVVN
+198 VVN
-203 ETRGWSGQVVDVYGG
+203 ETRGTSGQVVDVYGG
-218 DTVHYEADAG
+218 DTVHYEADAD
-228 YTGHAYSGYL
+228 YTGNSYSGWL
-238 QGGFTF
+238 KGGFQF
-244 APLIAWNGNSKQQQI
+244 APLIVWNNNASQQHI
-259 GTWLTVDPGV
+259 STWVITDPDEP
-269 NTFLNADFRAQ
+269 TCLNADFKAVV
-280 LGSLKL
+280 GSLKL

-293 KLLDGAVFH
+293 KLLNGAVFH
-302 VSGNGYDRDITVTN
+302 VSGNGYEQDVTVEN
-316 GEITVNELPIGDYT
+316 GEITVNELPAGDYT
-330 VTEKTAPNGYL
+330 ITEKTAPNGYL
-341 VNVAPFKTTVSAN
+341 VNVAPFKTTVVAG
-354 QTAETTITDEAPTG
+354 QTVETTITDEAPTG
-368 KISIKKTDSKGNV
+368 KISIKKSDSKGNV

-465 KTGKIEIQKTDTEG
+465 KTGKIEIKKTDTEG
-479 NPLKGGEFG
+479 NPLKSGEFG

-593 VTDNGG
+593 VTDNDG

-612 SIKGLHEGCEYTLT
+612 SIKGLHEGWEYTLT

-646 DKKDQT
+646 DK
-652 IVMKDKQFTASKKD
+652 
-666 ASGKNYI
+666 
-673 EGAKLEVRDD
+673 
-683 QNRVV
+683 
-688 DSWTST
+688 
-694 KEDHYVSGLEEGKTY
+694 
-709 RLVEAEAPKGYVKAD
+709 
-724 DIFFT
+724 
-729 VSNEKKNESVIMK
+729 
-742 DSKITASKTDIT
+742 
-754 GTKEIK
+754 
-760 GAVLTVTDNDG
+760 
-771 KVIDTWTSDGN
+771 
-782 PHAISGLHEGWE
+782 
-794 YTLTETTAPKGYVK
+794 
-808 AESIKFKAES
+808 
-818 GKDQK
+818 KDQK

-851 RDEKNNVV
+851 RDEKNNVI

-890 YVKASD
+890 YVKA
-896 VSFTVTA
+896 
-903 DMESATVVMK
+903 
-913 DAKITAKKT
+913 
-922 DISGTKEVEGAE
+922 
-934 MIVTDEKGTIV
+934 
-945 DKWISGKEEHS
+945 
-956 ISGLEAGKKYTL
+956 
-968 TEKTAPNSFV
+968 
-978 KAESIEFTAGGDK
+978 ESIT
-991 NQSLVMKDKQ
+991 
-1001 YTVSKKD
+1001 
-1008 ASVKNYVEG
+1008 
-1017 AKLEVRDEQD
+1017 
-1027 RVVDSWTTTK
+1027 
-1037 EDHYVSGLEEG
+1037 
-1048 KTYRLVE
+1048 
-1055 VEAPKGYVKASDIY
+1055 
-1069 FTVSKDKKN
+1069 
-1078 ETVVM
+1078 
-1083 KDAKI
+1083 
-1088 TASKREITGTK
+1088 
-1099 EIEGAKMTVT
+1099 
-1109 DDKGTVVDKWT
+1109 
-1120 SGKEEHSISGLE
+1120 
-1132 EGKRYTLTE
+1132 
-1141 TTAPKGYVKAES
+1141 
-1153 IEFTAGDKD
+1153 FTAGDKD

-1193 DETGKT
+1193 DEAGKT
-1199 VDTWTSTKEE
+1199 VDTWTSGKEE

-1220 YTLIEETAPNG
+1220 YTLIEETAPDG

-1254 DKQVT
+1254 
-1259 VTKTEV
+1259 
-1265 SGTDEVEGAK
+1265 
-1275 MTVTDEKGKTVDEW
+1275 
-1289 TSTKEEHYVS
+1289 
-1299 GLEEGKTYIL
+1299 
-1309 TETTA
+1309 
-1314 PNGYVKAESI
+1314 
-1324 EFTVSKDKVNQKVN
+1324 
-1338 MLDKQVSV
+1338 DKQVSV

-1389 GKTYTLIEENAPE
+1389 GKTYTLIEETAPE

-1416 EKIDQEVNMFDAQV
+1416 EKVDQEVNMFDAQV

-1460 WTTDG
+1460 WITDG

-1475 GKEYILK
+1475 GKEYIIK

-1505 MDVEIKEQ
+1505 MDAEIKEQ

-1526 QTKNVIKS
+1526 QTKKVIRS

-1544 AECKNAI
+1544 ADCKNAI

-1561 TATFKDLRY
+1561 TATFKNLRY

-1593 VVDDKLENVGK
+1593 VIDDKLENVGK

>member
-1 MNRNILKKLGAVAL
+1 MNRNILKKLGAIAL

-302 VSGNGYDRDITVTN
+302 VSGNGYDRDVTVTN

-368 KISIKKTDSKGNV
+368 KISIKKSDSKGNV

-572 KVTASKTTITG
+572 KVTASKTSITG

-593 VTDNGG
+593 VTDNTG

-612 SIKGLHEGCEYTLT
+612 SIKGLHEGGEYTLS
-626 ETTAPKGYV
+626 ETTAPQGYV
-635 KAESIKFTVST
+635 KAESIKFTVSA
-646 DKKDQT
+646 DKKDQKL
-652 IVMKDKQFTASKKD
+652 VMKDSQFTASKKD

-673 EGAKLEVRDD
+673 EGAKLEVRDAQD
-683 QNRVV
+683 RVV
-688 DSWTST
+688 DSWTSG
-694 KEDHYVSGLEEGKTY
+694 KEEHYVSGLEEGQTY
-709 RLVEAEAPKGYVKAD
+709 RLVEAEAPKGYVKSKD
-724 DIFFT
+724 VFFT
-729 VSNEKKNESVIMK
+729 VSKDKKNESVIMK

-922 DISGTKEVEGAE
+922 DISGTKEVECAE

-1055 VEAPKGYVKASDIY
+1055 VEAPKGYVKAKDVF
-1069 FTVSKDKKN
+1069 FTVSNEKKN
-1078 ETVVM
+1078 ESVVM

-1088 TASKREITGTK
+1088 TASKTEVTGTK
-1099 EIEGAKMTVT
+1099 EVEGAKMTVT
-1109 DDKGTVVDKWT
+1109 DEKGKTVDEWT

-1132 EGKRYTLTE
+1132 EGKKYTLTE

-1220 YTLIEETAPNG
+1220 YTLIEETAPEG

-1259 VTKTEV
+1259 
-1265 SGTDEVEGAK
+1265 
-1275 MTVTDEKGKTVDEW
+1275 
-1289 TSTKEEHYVS
+1289 
-1299 GLEEGKTYIL
+1299 
-1309 TETTA
+1309 
-1314 PNGYVKAESI
+1314 
-1324 EFTVSKDKVNQKVN
+1324 
-1338 MLDKQVSV
+1338 V

-1389 GKTYTLIEENAPE
+1389 GKTYTLIEETAPE

-1407 EEITFTVTN
+1407 DEITFTVTK
-1416 EKIDQEVNMFDAQV
+1416 EKVDQEVNMFDAQV

-1475 GKEYILK
+1475 GCEYILK

-1526 QTKNVIKS
+1526 QTKKVIRS

-1544 AECKNAI
+1544 AECKNAL

>member
-23 ASQGISTVEAFSAHV
+23 ASQGINSVEASGTYELKYYGQSKGL
-38 DYDGKSTAYGST
+38 DSECGNYTIDGRRGWCIEHEKDSPPSG
-50 CGKFRINGRQAWC
+50 FVNG
-63 LEHAKKTPGSQDMN
+63 
-77 AEIYTSTEAKYANIR
+77 EIYHGTDATSANIR

-97 GWFGY
+97 GWEGF
-102 EEWSG
+102 EPWSG
-107 LHGKSD
+107 LNTLSD
-113 NEKNVIM
+113 AEKNSLM
-120 SKALSHAYSGSSIS
+120 SMSLSCAYSGTKIRNATI
-134 KGIMTDF
+134 KNF
-141 YNYATSK
+141 YNYATSQ
-148 PDPLHQNNLVFSK
+148 PDPQNKNILKFSK
-161 HVVNT
+161 QIVNT
-166 WYDKNAKT
+166 WYDQNAKV

-186 KYHITINTQTNR
+186 GAHVTINPQTSKVR
-198 VKVVN
+198 VVN
-203 ETRGWSGQVVDVYGG
+203 ETRGTSGQIVDVYAG
-218 DTVHYEADAG
+218 DTVHYEADAD
-228 YTGHAYSGYL
+228 YTGNSYSGWL
-238 QGGFTF
+238 KGGFSF
-244 APLIAWNGNSKQQQI
+244 APLIVHNGNSKQQHI
-259 GTWLTVDPGV
+259 GAWITTDPLEP
-269 NTFLNADFRAQ
+269 TCLNADFKAVV
-280 LGSLKL
+280 GSLKL

-302 VSGNGYDRDITVTN
+302 VSGNGYDKDVTVAN
-316 GEITVNELPIGDYT
+316 GEITVNDLTIGDYT
-330 VTEKTAPNGYL
+330 ITEKTAPNGYL

-368 KISIKKTDSKGNV
+368 KISIKKSDSKGNV

-388 GAEYTVYGADG
+388 GAEYTVYGADS

-465 KTGKIEIQKTDTEG
+465 KTGKIEIKKTDTEG
-479 NPLKGGEFG
+479 NPLKSGEFG

-593 VTDNGG
+593 VTDNDG

-612 SIKGLHEGCEYTLT
+612 SIKGLHEG
-626 ETTAPKGYV
+626 
-635 KAESIKFTVST
+635 
-646 DKKDQT
+646 
-652 IVMKDKQFTASKKD
+652 
-666 ASGKNYI
+666 
-673 EGAKLEVRDD
+673 
-683 QNRVV
+683 
-688 DSWTST
+688 
-694 KEDHYVSGLEEGKTY
+694 
-709 RLVEAEAPKGYVKAD
+709 
-724 DIFFT
+724 
-729 VSNEKKNESVIMK
+729 
-742 DSKITASKTDIT
+742 
-754 GTKEIK
+754 
-760 GAVLTVTDNDG
+760 
-771 KVIDTWTSDGN
+771 
-782 PHAISGLHEGWE
+782 WE
-794 YTLTETTAPKGYVK
+794 YT
-808 AESIKFKAES
+808 
-818 GKDQK
+818 
-823 LVMKDGQFTA
+823 
-833 KKTDVSG
+833 
-840 KNHVEGAKLEV
+840 
-851 RDEKNNVV
+851 
-859 DSWTTTKE
+859 
-867 DHYISGLEE
+867 
-876 GKTYRLVEAEAPKG
+876 
-890 YVKASD
+890 
-896 VSFTVTA
+896 
-903 DMESATVVMK
+903 
-913 DAKITAKKT
+913 
-922 DISGTKEVEGAE
+922 
-934 MIVTDEKGTIV
+934 
-945 DKWISGKEEHS
+945 
-956 ISGLEAGKKYTL
+956 
-968 TEKTAPNSFV
+968 
-978 KAESIEFTAGGDK
+978 
-991 NQSLVMKDKQ
+991 
-1001 YTVSKKD
+1001 
-1008 ASVKNYVEG
+1008 
-1017 AKLEVRDEQD
+1017 
-1027 RVVDSWTTTK
+1027 
-1037 EDHYVSGLEEG
+1037 
-1048 KTYRLVE
+1048 
-1055 VEAPKGYVKASDIY
+1055 
-1069 FTVSKDKKN
+1069 
-1078 ETVVM
+1078 
-1083 KDAKI
+1083 
-1088 TASKREITGTK
+1088 
-1099 EIEGAKMTVT
+1099 
-1109 DDKGTVVDKWT
+1109 
-1120 SGKEEHSISGLE
+1120 
-1132 EGKRYTLTE
+1132 
-1141 TTAPKGYVKAES
+1141 
-1153 IEFTAGDKD
+1153 
-1162 QKLVMK
+1162 
-1168 DKQVTITKT
+1168 
-1177 EVTGTKE
+1177 
-1184 IEGAKMTVK
+1184 
-1193 DETGKT
+1193 
-1199 VDTWTSTKEE
+1199 
-1209 HYVSGLEEGKK
+1209 
-1220 YTLIEETAPNG
+1220 
-1231 YVKAESIEFTVSKE
+1231 
-1245 KKNEAYIMK
+1245 
-1254 DKQVT
+1254 
-1259 VTKTEV
+1259 
-1265 SGTDEVEGAK
+1265 
-1275 MTVTDEKGKTVDEW
+1275 
-1289 TSTKEEHYVS
+1289 
-1299 GLEEGKTYIL
+1299 L

-1314 PNGYVKAESI
+1314 PNGYVKAGSI

-1389 GKTYTLIEENAPE
+1389 GKTYTLIEETAPE

-1416 EKIDQEVNMFDAQV
+1416 EKVDQEVNMFDAQV
-1430 KVTKTDALTGD
+1430 KVSKTDALTGD

-1475 GKEYILK
+1475 GKEYIIK

-1526 QTKNVIKS
+1526 QTKKVIRS

-1544 AECKNAI
+1544 ADCKNAI

-1561 TATFKDLRY
+1561 TATFKNLRY

-1633 LTGISGIVLLL
+1633 LTGISGIILLI

>member
-15 SALMTLGV
+15 SALMTLGI

-38 DYDGKSTAYGST
+38 DNDGKSTAYGST

-63 LEHAKKTPGSQDMN
+63 LEHTKKTPGSQDMN
-77 AEIYTSTEAKYANIR
+77 AEIYTSTDARYANIR

-161 HVVNT
+161 YVVNT
-166 WYDKNAKT
+166 WYDQNAKI

-186 KYHITINTQTNR
+186 GYHITINTQTNR

-203 ETRGWSGQVVDVYGG
+203 ETKGWAGQVVDVYGG

-238 QGGFTF
+238 KGGFTF
-244 APLIAWNGNSKQQQI
+244 APLIAYNGNSKQQQI

-269 NTFLNADFRAQ
+269 NTFLNAEFRAQ

-286 RKTDTGG
+286 RKTDKGG

-302 VSGNGYDRDITVTN
+302 VSGNGYDRDVTVTN

-368 KISIKKTDSKGNV
+368 KISINKSDSKGNV

-388 GAEYTVYGADG
+388 GAEYTVYSADG

-465 KTGKIEIQKTDTEG
+465 KTGKIEIKKTDTEG
-479 NPLKGGEFG
+479 NPLKSGEFG

-557 INGKNKTDTVTFVDK
+557 INGKNKTDTLTFVNK

-593 VTDNGG
+593 VTDNDG

-612 SIKGLHEGCEYTLT
+612 SIKGLHEGWEYTLT

-652 IVMKDKQFTASKKD
+652 LVMKDKQFTASKKD
-666 ASGKNYI
+666 VSGKNYV

-794 YTLTETTAPKGYVK
+794 YTLTETTAPKGYV
-808 AESIKFKAES
+808 
-818 GKDQK
+818 
-823 LVMKDGQFTA
+823 
-833 KKTDVSG
+833 
-840 KNHVEGAKLEV
+840 
-851 RDEKNNVV
+851 
-859 DSWTTTKE
+859 
-867 DHYISGLEE
+867 
-876 GKTYRLVEAEAPKG
+876 
-890 YVKASD
+890 
-896 VSFTVTA
+896 
-903 DMESATVVMK
+903 
-913 DAKITAKKT
+913 
-922 DISGTKEVEGAE
+922 
-934 MIVTDEKGTIV
+934 
-945 DKWISGKEEHS
+945 
-956 ISGLEAGKKYTL
+956 
-968 TEKTAPNSFV
+968 
-978 KAESIEFTAGGDK
+978 
-991 NQSLVMKDKQ
+991 
-1001 YTVSKKD
+1001 
-1008 ASVKNYVEG
+1008 
-1017 AKLEVRDEQD
+1017 
-1027 RVVDSWTTTK
+1027 
-1037 EDHYVSGLEEG
+1037 
-1048 KTYRLVE
+1048 
-1055 VEAPKGYVKASDIY
+1055 
-1069 FTVSKDKKN
+1069 
-1078 ETVVM
+1078 
-1083 KDAKI
+1083 
-1088 TASKREITGTK
+1088 
-1099 EIEGAKMTVT
+1099 
-1109 DDKGTVVDKWT
+1109 
-1120 SGKEEHSISGLE
+1120 
-1132 EGKRYTLTE
+1132 
-1141 TTAPKGYVKAES
+1141 
-1153 IEFTAGDKD
+1153 
-1162 QKLVMK
+1162 
-1168 DKQVTITKT
+1168 
-1177 EVTGTKE
+1177 
-1184 IEGAKMTVK
+1184 
-1193 DETGKT
+1193 
-1199 VDTWTSTKEE
+1199 
-1209 HYVSGLEEGKK
+1209 
-1220 YTLIEETAPNG
+1220 
-1231 YVKAESIEFTVSKE
+1231 
-1245 KKNEAYIMK
+1245 
-1254 DKQVT
+1254 
-1259 VTKTEV
+1259 
-1265 SGTDEVEGAK
+1265 
-1275 MTVTDEKGKTVDEW
+1275 
-1289 TSTKEEHYVS
+1289 
-1299 GLEEGKTYIL
+1299 
-1309 TETTA
+1309 
-1314 PNGYVKAESI
+1314 
-1324 EFTVSKDKVNQKVN
+1324 
-1338 MLDKQVSV
+1338 
-1346 TKTDI
+1346 
-1351 TGTQEVPGATL
+1351 
-1362 TVKDEDGNTVDTW
+1362 
-1375 VSGDKEHYVSGLEE
+1375 
-1389 GKTYTLIEENAPE
+1389 
-1402 GYVRA
+1402 RA

-1416 EKIDQEVNMFDAQV
+1416 EKVDQEVNMFDAQV
-1430 KVTKTDALTGD
+1430 KVIKTDALTGD

-1460 WTTDG
+1460 WITDG

-1475 GKEYILK
+1475 GKEYIIK

-1526 QTKNVIKS
+1526 QTKKVIRS

-1544 AECKNAI
+1544 ADCKNAI

-1561 TATFKDLRY
+1561 TATFKNLRY

-1644 CVILILRKKKNA
+1644 CVIFILRKKKNA

>member
-23 ASQGISTVEAFSAHV
+23 ASQGISTVQATSYYV
-38 DYDGKSTAYGST
+38 NYDGKSKAYGST

-63 LEHAKKTPGSQDMN
+63 LEHKKSTPGSQSMN
-77 AEIYTSTEAKYANIR
+77 AEIYHSTEAKYANIR

-102 EEWSG
+102 EEWGG
-107 LHGKSD
+107 LHGKSND
-113 NEKNVIM
+113 EKNVIM

-148 PDPLHQNNLVFSK
+148 PDPLNQHVLMFSK
-161 HVVNT
+161 NVVNT

-186 KYHITINTQTNR
+186 GYHITINTQTNR

-203 ETRGWSGQVVDVYGG
+203 ETKGWAGQVVDVYGG

-238 QGGFTF
+238 KGGFTF
-244 APLIAWNGNSKQQQI
+244 APLIAWNGDSRKQHV
-259 GTWLTVDPGV
+259 GTWITEDPIQT
-269 NTFLNADFRAQ
+269 TFLNADFRAQ

-286 RKTDTGG
+286 RKTDKGG

-302 VSGNGYDRDITVTN
+302 VSGNGYDRDVTVTN

-354 QTAETTITDEAPTG
+354 HTAETTITDEAPTG
-368 KISIKKTDSKGNV
+368 KISIKKSDSKGNV

-465 KTGKIEIQKTDTEG
+465 KTGKIEIKKTDTEG
-479 NPLKGGEFG
+479 NPLKSGEFG

-514 DSGVARSDDLP
+514 DSGVARSGDLP

-593 VTDNGG
+593 VTDNDG

-612 SIKGLHEGCEYTLT
+612 SIKGLHEGWEYTLT

-652 IVMKDKQFTASKKD
+652 LVMKDKQFTASKKD
-666 ASGKNYI
+666 VSGKNYV

-709 RLVEAEAPKGYVKAD
+709 
-724 DIFFT
+724 T
-729 VSNEKKNESVIMK
+729 
-742 DSKITASKTDIT
+742 
-754 GTKEIK
+754 
-760 GAVLTVTDNDG
+760 
-771 KVIDTWTSDGN
+771 
-782 PHAISGLHEGWE
+782 
-794 YTLTETTAPKGYVK
+794 
-808 AESIKFKAES
+808 
-818 GKDQK
+818 
-823 LVMKDGQFTA
+823 
-833 KKTDVSG
+833 
-840 KNHVEGAKLEV
+840 
-851 RDEKNNVV
+851 
-859 DSWTTTKE
+859 
-867 DHYISGLEE
+867 
-876 GKTYRLVEAEAPKG
+876 
-890 YVKASD
+890 
-896 VSFTVTA
+896 
-903 DMESATVVMK
+903 
-913 DAKITAKKT
+913 
-922 DISGTKEVEGAE
+922 
-934 MIVTDEKGTIV
+934 
-945 DKWISGKEEHS
+945 
-956 ISGLEAGKKYTL
+956 
-968 TEKTAPNSFV
+968 
-978 KAESIEFTAGGDK
+978 
-991 NQSLVMKDKQ
+991 
-1001 YTVSKKD
+1001 
-1008 ASVKNYVEG
+1008 
-1017 AKLEVRDEQD
+1017 
-1027 RVVDSWTTTK
+1027 
-1037 EDHYVSGLEEG
+1037 
-1048 KTYRLVE
+1048 
-1055 VEAPKGYVKASDIY
+1055 
-1069 FTVSKDKKN
+1069 
-1078 ETVVM
+1078 
-1083 KDAKI
+1083 
-1088 TASKREITGTK
+1088 
-1099 EIEGAKMTVT
+1099 
-1109 DDKGTVVDKWT
+1109 
-1120 SGKEEHSISGLE
+1120 
-1132 EGKRYTLTE
+1132 
-1141 TTAPKGYVKAES
+1141 
-1153 IEFTAGDKD
+1153 
-1162 QKLVMK
+1162 
-1168 DKQVTITKT
+1168 
-1177 EVTGTKE
+1177 
-1184 IEGAKMTVK
+1184 
-1193 DETGKT
+1193 
-1199 VDTWTSTKEE
+1199 
-1209 HYVSGLEEGKK
+1209 
-1220 YTLIEETAPNG
+1220 
-1231 YVKAESIEFTVSKE
+1231 
-1245 KKNEAYIMK
+1245 
-1254 DKQVT
+1254 
-1259 VTKTEV
+1259 
-1265 SGTDEVEGAK
+1265 
-1275 MTVTDEKGKTVDEW
+1275 
-1289 TSTKEEHYVS
+1289 
-1299 GLEEGKTYIL
+1299 L

-1338 MLDKQVSV
+1338 MLDKQISV

-1362 TVKDEDGNTVDTW
+1362 TVKDADGNTVDTW
-1375 VSGDKEHYVSGLEE
+1375 VSGEKEHYVSGLEE
-1389 GKTYTLIEENAPE
+1389 GKTYTLIEETAPE

-1407 EEITFTVTN
+1407 DEITFTVTK
-1416 EKIDQEVNMFDAQV
+1416 EKVDQEVNMFDAQV

-1475 GKEYILK
+1475 GCEYILK

-1490 MTAPDRTLVV
+1490 MTAPDRTIVV

-1526 QTKNVIKS
+1526 QTKKVIRS

-1593 VVDDKLENVGK
+1593 VIDDNLENVGK
-1604 TYSFIYQDTPMPTT
+1604 TYSFVYQDTPMPTT
-1618 GVKTGDGTDIQKFTA
+1618 GVKTGDGTDIKKFTA
-1633 LTGISGIVLLL
+1633 LTGISGIVLLI

>member
-23 ASQGISTVEAFSAHV
+23 ASQGISTVQATSYYV
-38 DYDGKSTAYGST
+38 NYDGKSKAYGST

-63 LEHAKKTPGSQDMN
+63 LEHKKSTPGSQSMN
-77 AEIYTSTEAKYANIR
+77 AEIYHSTEAKYANIR

-102 EEWSG
+102 EEWGG
-107 LHGKSD
+107 LHGKSND
-113 NEKNVIM
+113 EKNVIM

-148 PDPLHQNNLVFSK
+148 PDPLNQHVLMFSK
-161 HVVNT
+161 NVVNT

-186 KYHITINTQTNR
+186 GYHITINTQTNR

-238 QGGFTF
+238 KGGFTF
-244 APLIAWNGNSKQQQI
+244 APLIAWNGDSRKQHV
-259 GTWLTVDPGV
+259 GTWITEDPIQT
-269 NTFLNADFRAQ
+269 TFLNADFRAQ

-286 RKTDTGG
+286 RKTDKGG

-302 VSGNGYDRDITVTN
+302 VSGNGYDRDVTVTN

-354 QTAETTITDEAPTG
+354 RTAETTITDEAPTG
-368 KISIKKTDSKGNV
+368 KISIKKSDSKGNV

-465 KTGKIEIQKTDTEG
+465 KTGKIEIKKTDTEG
-479 NPLKGGEFG
+479 NPLKSGEFG

-514 DSGVARSDDLP
+514 DSGVARSGDLP

-593 VTDNGG
+593 VTDNDG

-612 SIKGLHEGCEYTLT
+612 SIKGLHEGWEYTLT

-666 ASGKNYI
+666 VSGKNYV

-709 RLVEAEAPKGYVKAD
+709 RLVEAEAPKGYVKAKD
-724 DIFFT
+724 VFFT
-729 VSNEKKNESVIMK
+729 VSNEKKNESV
-742 DSKITASKTDIT
+742 
-754 GTKEIK
+754 
-760 GAVLTVTDNDG
+760 
-771 KVIDTWTSDGN
+771 
-782 PHAISGLHEGWE
+782 
-794 YTLTETTAPKGYVK
+794 
-808 AESIKFKAES
+808 
-818 GKDQK
+818 
-823 LVMKDGQFTA
+823 
-833 KKTDVSG
+833 
-840 KNHVEGAKLEV
+840 
-851 RDEKNNVV
+851 
-859 DSWTTTKE
+859 
-867 DHYISGLEE
+867 
-876 GKTYRLVEAEAPKG
+876 
-890 YVKASD
+890 
-896 VSFTVTA
+896 
-903 DMESATVVMK
+903 
-913 DAKITAKKT
+913 
-922 DISGTKEVEGAE
+922 
-934 MIVTDEKGTIV
+934 
-945 DKWISGKEEHS
+945 
-956 ISGLEAGKKYTL
+956 
-968 TEKTAPNSFV
+968 
-978 KAESIEFTAGGDK
+978 
-991 NQSLVMKDKQ
+991 
-1001 YTVSKKD
+1001 
-1008 ASVKNYVEG
+1008 
-1017 AKLEVRDEQD
+1017 
-1027 RVVDSWTTTK
+1027 
-1037 EDHYVSGLEEG
+1037 
-1048 KTYRLVE
+1048 
-1055 VEAPKGYVKASDIY
+1055 
-1069 FTVSKDKKN
+1069 
-1078 ETVVM
+1078 VM

-1088 TASKREITGTK
+1088 TASK
-1099 EIEGAKMTVT
+1099 
-1109 DDKGTVVDKWT
+1109 
-1120 SGKEEHSISGLE
+1120 
-1132 EGKRYTLTE
+1132 
-1141 TTAPKGYVKAES
+1141 
-1153 IEFTAGDKD
+1153 
-1162 QKLVMK
+1162 
-1168 DKQVTITKT
+1168 T
-1177 EVTGTKE
+1177 EVTGTK
-1184 IEGAKMTVK
+1184 
-1193 DETGKT
+1193 
-1199 VDTWTSTKEE
+1199 
-1209 HYVSGLEEGKK
+1209 
-1220 YTLIEETAPNG
+1220 
-1231 YVKAESIEFTVSKE
+1231 
-1245 KKNEAYIMK
+1245 
-1254 DKQVT
+1254 
-1259 VTKTEV
+1259 
-1265 SGTDEVEGAK
+1265 EVEGAK

-1289 TSTKEEHYVS
+1289 TSGKEEH
-1299 GLEEGKTYIL
+1299 
-1309 TETTA
+1309 
-1314 PNGYVKAESI
+1314 SI
-1324 EFTVSKDKVNQKVN
+1324 
-1338 MLDKQVSV
+1338 
-1346 TKTDI
+1346 
-1351 TGTQEVPGATL
+1351 
-1362 TVKDEDGNTVDTW
+1362 
-1375 VSGDKEHYVSGLEE
+1375 SGLEE
-1389 GKTYTLIEENAPE
+1389 GKTYTLIEETAPE

-1407 EEITFTVTN
+1407 DEITFTVTK
-1416 EKIDQEVNMFDAQV
+1416 EKVDQEVNMFDAQV

-1475 GKEYILK
+1475 GCEYILK

-1505 MDVEIKEQ
+1505 MDVEIKEH

-1526 QTKNVIKS
+1526 QTKKVIRS

-1584 LLSKEVKKV
+1584 LLSNEVKKV
-1593 VVDDKLENVGK
+1593 VIDDNLENVGK
-1604 TYSFIYQDTPMPTT
+1604 TYSFVYQDTPMPTT
-1618 GVKTGDGTDIQKFTA
+1618 GVKTGDGTDIKKFTA
-1633 LTGISGIVLLL
+1633 LTGISGIVLLI

>member
-23 ASQGISTVEAFSAHV
+23 ASQGISTVQATSYYV
-38 DYDGKSTAYGST
+38 NYDGKSKAYGST

-63 LEHAKKTPGSQDMN
+63 LEHKKSTPGSQSMN
-77 AEIYTSTEAKYANIR
+77 AEIYHSTEAKYANIR

-102 EEWSG
+102 EEWGG
-107 LHGKSD
+107 LHGKSND
-113 NEKNVIM
+113 EKNVIM

-148 PDPLHQNNLVFSK
+148 PDPLNQHVLMFSK
-161 HVVNT
+161 NVVNT

-186 KYHITINTQTNR
+186 GYHITINTQTNR

-238 QGGFTF
+238 KGGFTF
-244 APLIAWNGNSKQQQI
+244 APLIAWNGDSRKQHV
-259 GTWLTVDPGV
+259 GTWITEDPIQT
-269 NTFLNADFRAQ
+269 TFLNADFRAQ

-286 RKTDTGG
+286 RKTDKGG

-302 VSGNGYDRDITVTN
+302 VSGNGYDRDVTVTN

-354 QTAETTITDEAPTG
+354 HTAETTITDEAPTG
-368 KISIKKTDSKGNV
+368 KISIKKSDSKGNV

-465 KTGKIEIQKTDTEG
+465 KTGKIEIKKTDTEG
-479 NPLKGGEFG
+479 NPLKSGEFG

-514 DSGVARSDDLP
+514 DSGVARSGDLP

-593 VTDNGG
+593 VTDNDG

-612 SIKGLHEGCEYTLT
+612 SIKGLHEG
-626 ETTAPKGYV
+626 
-635 KAESIKFTVST
+635 
-646 DKKDQT
+646 
-652 IVMKDKQFTASKKD
+652 
-666 ASGKNYI
+666 
-673 EGAKLEVRDD
+673 
-683 QNRVV
+683 
-688 DSWTST
+688 
-694 KEDHYVSGLEEGKTY
+694 
-709 RLVEAEAPKGYVKAD
+709 
-724 DIFFT
+724 
-729 VSNEKKNESVIMK
+729 
-742 DSKITASKTDIT
+742 
-754 GTKEIK
+754 
-760 GAVLTVTDNDG
+760 
-771 KVIDTWTSDGN
+771 
-782 PHAISGLHEGWE
+782 WE
-794 YTLTETTAPKGYVK
+794 YT
-808 AESIKFKAES
+808 
-818 GKDQK
+818 
-823 LVMKDGQFTA
+823 
-833 KKTDVSG
+833 
-840 KNHVEGAKLEV
+840 
-851 RDEKNNVV
+851 
-859 DSWTTTKE
+859 
-867 DHYISGLEE
+867 
-876 GKTYRLVEAEAPKG
+876 
-890 YVKASD
+890 
-896 VSFTVTA
+896 
-903 DMESATVVMK
+903 
-913 DAKITAKKT
+913 
-922 DISGTKEVEGAE
+922 
-934 MIVTDEKGTIV
+934 
-945 DKWISGKEEHS
+945 
-956 ISGLEAGKKYTL
+956 
-968 TEKTAPNSFV
+968 
-978 KAESIEFTAGGDK
+978 
-991 NQSLVMKDKQ
+991 
-1001 YTVSKKD
+1001 
-1008 ASVKNYVEG
+1008 
-1017 AKLEVRDEQD
+1017 
-1027 RVVDSWTTTK
+1027 
-1037 EDHYVSGLEEG
+1037 
-1048 KTYRLVE
+1048 
-1055 VEAPKGYVKASDIY
+1055 
-1069 FTVSKDKKN
+1069 
-1078 ETVVM
+1078 
-1083 KDAKI
+1083 
-1088 TASKREITGTK
+1088 
-1099 EIEGAKMTVT
+1099 
-1109 DDKGTVVDKWT
+1109 
-1120 SGKEEHSISGLE
+1120 
-1132 EGKRYTLTE
+1132 
-1141 TTAPKGYVKAES
+1141 
-1153 IEFTAGDKD
+1153 
-1162 QKLVMK
+1162 
-1168 DKQVTITKT
+1168 
-1177 EVTGTKE
+1177 
-1184 IEGAKMTVK
+1184 
-1193 DETGKT
+1193 
-1199 VDTWTSTKEE
+1199 
-1209 HYVSGLEEGKK
+1209 
-1220 YTLIEETAPNG
+1220 
-1231 YVKAESIEFTVSKE
+1231 
-1245 KKNEAYIMK
+1245 
-1254 DKQVT
+1254 
-1259 VTKTEV
+1259 
-1265 SGTDEVEGAK
+1265 
-1275 MTVTDEKGKTVDEW
+1275 
-1289 TSTKEEHYVS
+1289 
-1299 GLEEGKTYIL
+1299 L

-1338 MLDKQVSV
+1338 MLDKQISV

-1362 TVKDEDGNTVDTW
+1362 TVKDADGNTVDTW
-1375 VSGDKEHYVSGLEE
+1375 VSGEKEHYVSGLEE
-1389 GKTYTLIEENAPE
+1389 GKTYTLIEETAPE

-1407 EEITFTVTN
+1407 DEITFTVTK
-1416 EKIDQEVNMFDAQV
+1416 EKVDQEVNMFDAQV

-1475 GKEYILK
+1475 GCEYILK

-1526 QTKNVIKS
+1526 QTKKVIRS

-1593 VVDDKLENVGK
+1593 VIDDNLENVGK
-1604 TYSFIYQDTPMPTT
+1604 TYSFVYQDTPMPTT
-1618 GVKTGDGTDIQKFTA
+1618 GVKTGDGTDIKKFTA
-1633 LTGISGIVLLL
+1633 LTGISGIVLLI

>member
-23 ASQGISTVEAFSAHV
+23 ASQGISTVQAASYYV
-38 DYDGKSTAYGST
+38 NYDGKSTAYGST

-63 LEHAKKTPGSQDMN
+63 LEHAKKTPGSQSMN
-77 AEIYTSTEAKYANIR
+77 AEIYHSTEARYANIR

-102 EEWSG
+102 EEWGG

-148 PDPLHQNNLVFSK
+148 PDPLNQNVLVFSK
-161 HVVNT
+161 MVVNT
-166 WYDKNAKT
+166 WYDKNAKV
-174 QKSESSRLNGPN
+174 QKSESSRLNGPSG
-186 KYHITINTQTNR
+186 YHITINTQTNR

-228 YTGHAYSGYL
+228 YTGHVYSGYL
-238 QGGFTF
+238 KGGFTF
-244 APLIAWNGNSKQQQI
+244 APLIAWNGDSKKQHV
-259 GTWLTVDPGV
+259 GTWITEDPLV

-302 VSGNGYDRDITVTN
+302 VSGNGYDRDVTVSN
-316 GEITVNELPIGDYT
+316 GEITVNDLTIGDYT
-330 VTEKTAPNGYL
+330 ITEKTAPNGYL

-368 KISIKKTDSKGNV
+368 KISIRKSDSKGNV

-388 GAEYTVYGADG
+388 GAEYTVYGADS

-465 KTGKIEIQKTDTEG
+465 KTGKIEIKKTDTEG
-479 NPLKGGEFG
+479 NPLKSGEFG

-593 VTDNGG
+593 VTDNDG

-612 SIKGLHEGCEYTLT
+612 SIKGLHEGWEYTLT

-652 IVMKDKQFTASKKD
+652 LVMKDKQFTASKTD
-666 ASGKNYI
+666 ASHKNYV

-724 DIFFT
+724 DIYFT

-742 DSKITASKTDIT
+742 DSKITASKTDII
-754 GTKEIK
+754 GTQEIK

-978 KAESIEFTAGGDK
+978 KAESIGFTAGGDK

-1220 YTLIEETAPNG
+1220 YTLIEETAP
-1231 YVKAESIEFTVSKE
+1231 
-1245 KKNEAYIMK
+1245 
-1254 DKQVT
+1254 D
-1259 VTKTEV
+1259 
-1265 SGTDEVEGAK
+1265 
-1275 MTVTDEKGKTVDEW
+1275 
-1289 TSTKEEHYVS
+1289 
-1299 GLEEGKTYIL
+1299 
-1309 TETTA
+1309 
-1314 PNGYVKAESI
+1314 GYVKAESI

-1407 EEITFTVTN
+1407 EEITVTVTN

-1526 QTKNVIKS
+1526 QTKKVIKS

-1633 LTGISGIVLLL
+1633 LTGISGIVLLI

>member
-23 ASQGISTVEAFSAHV
+23 ASQGISTVNAASYYV
-38 DYDGKSTAYGST
+38 NYDGKSTAYGST

-63 LEHAKKTPGSQDMN
+63 LEHAKKTPGSQSMN
-77 AEIYTSTEAKYANIR
+77 AEIYHSTEAKYANIR

-148 PDPLHQNNLVFSK
+148 PDPLNQNVLVFSK
-161 HVVNT
+161 QVVNT
-166 WYDKNAKT
+166 WYDQNAKV

-186 KYHITINTQTNR
+186 GYHITINTQTSR

-228 YTGHAYSGYL
+228 YTGSAYSGWKKA
-238 QGGFTF
+238 GFTF
-244 APLIAWNGNSKQQQI
+244 APLIAWNNDSSKQHL
-259 GTWLTVDPGV
+259 GTWITEDPIV
-269 NTFLNADFRAQ
+269 STCLNADFRAQ

-286 RKTDTGG
+286 RKTDKGG

-302 VSGNGYDRDITVTN
+302 VSGNGFDKDVTVTN

-330 VTEKTAPNGYL
+330 ITEKTAPNGYL
-341 VNVAPFKTTVSAN
+341 VNVAPFKATVSAG

-368 KISIKKTDSKGNV
+368 KISIKKSDSKGNV

-465 KTGKIEIQKTDTEG
+465 KTGKIEIKKTDTEG
-479 NPLKGGEFG
+479 NPLKSGEFG

-557 INGKNKTDTVTFVDK
+557 INGKNKTDSVTFVDK

-612 SIKGLHEGCEYTLT
+612 SIKGLHEG
-626 ETTAPKGYV
+626 
-635 KAESIKFTVST
+635 
-646 DKKDQT
+646 
-652 IVMKDKQFTASKKD
+652 
-666 ASGKNYI
+666 
-673 EGAKLEVRDD
+673 
-683 QNRVV
+683 
-688 DSWTST
+688 
-694 KEDHYVSGLEEGKTY
+694 
-709 RLVEAEAPKGYVKAD
+709 
-724 DIFFT
+724 
-729 VSNEKKNESVIMK
+729 
-742 DSKITASKTDIT
+742 
-754 GTKEIK
+754 
-760 GAVLTVTDNDG
+760 
-771 KVIDTWTSDGN
+771 
-782 PHAISGLHEGWE
+782 WE
-794 YTLTETTAPKGYVK
+794 YT
-808 AESIKFKAES
+808 
-818 GKDQK
+818 
-823 LVMKDGQFTA
+823 
-833 KKTDVSG
+833 
-840 KNHVEGAKLEV
+840 
-851 RDEKNNVV
+851 
-859 DSWTTTKE
+859 
-867 DHYISGLEE
+867 
-876 GKTYRLVEAEAPKG
+876 
-890 YVKASD
+890 
-896 VSFTVTA
+896 
-903 DMESATVVMK
+903 
-913 DAKITAKKT
+913 
-922 DISGTKEVEGAE
+922 
-934 MIVTDEKGTIV
+934 
-945 DKWISGKEEHS
+945 
-956 ISGLEAGKKYTL
+956 
-968 TEKTAPNSFV
+968 
-978 KAESIEFTAGGDK
+978 
-991 NQSLVMKDKQ
+991 
-1001 YTVSKKD
+1001 
-1008 ASVKNYVEG
+1008 
-1017 AKLEVRDEQD
+1017 
-1027 RVVDSWTTTK
+1027 
-1037 EDHYVSGLEEG
+1037 
-1048 KTYRLVE
+1048 
-1055 VEAPKGYVKASDIY
+1055 
-1069 FTVSKDKKN
+1069 
-1078 ETVVM
+1078 
-1083 KDAKI
+1083 
-1088 TASKREITGTK
+1088 
-1099 EIEGAKMTVT
+1099 
-1109 DDKGTVVDKWT
+1109 
-1120 SGKEEHSISGLE
+1120 
-1132 EGKRYTLTE
+1132 
-1141 TTAPKGYVKAES
+1141 
-1153 IEFTAGDKD
+1153 
-1162 QKLVMK
+1162 
-1168 DKQVTITKT
+1168 
-1177 EVTGTKE
+1177 
-1184 IEGAKMTVK
+1184 
-1193 DETGKT
+1193 
-1199 VDTWTSTKEE
+1199 
-1209 HYVSGLEEGKK
+1209 
-1220 YTLIEETAPNG
+1220 
-1231 YVKAESIEFTVSKE
+1231 
-1245 KKNEAYIMK
+1245 
-1254 DKQVT
+1254 
-1259 VTKTEV
+1259 
-1265 SGTDEVEGAK
+1265 
-1275 MTVTDEKGKTVDEW
+1275 
-1289 TSTKEEHYVS
+1289 
-1299 GLEEGKTYIL
+1299 L

-1389 GKTYTLIEENAPE
+1389 GKTYTLIEETAPE

-1416 EKIDQEVNMFDAQV
+1416 EKVDQEVNMFDAQV

-1460 WTTDG
+1460 WITDG

-1475 GKEYILK
+1475 GKEYIIK

-1526 QTKNVIKS
+1526 QTKKVIRS

-1544 AECKNAI
+1544 ADCKNAI
-1551 TTVSADKNAG
+1551 TTVSADQNAG

-1593 VVDDKLENVGK
+1593 VIDDNLENVGK
-1604 TYSFIYQDTPMPTT
+1604 TYSFVYQDTPMPTT
-1618 GVKTGDGTDIQKFTA
+1618 GVKTGDGTDIKKFTA
-1633 LTGISGIVLLL
+1633 LTGISGIVLLI
-1644 CVILILRKKKNA
+1644 CVILIIRKKRNA

>member
-23 ASQGISTVEAFSAHV
+23 ASQGISTVQAASYYV
-38 DYDGKSTAYGST
+38 NYDGKSTAYGST

-63 LEHAKKTPGSQDMN
+63 LEHAKKTPGSQSMN
-77 AEIYTSTEAKYANIR
+77 AEIYHSTEARYANIR

-102 EEWSG
+102 EEWGG

-148 PDPLHQNNLVFSK
+148 PDPLNQNVLVFSK
-161 HVVNT
+161 MVVNT
-166 WYDKNAKT
+166 WYDKNAKV
-174 QKSESSRLNGPN
+174 QKSESSRLNGPSG
-186 KYHITINTQTNR
+186 YHITINTQTNR

-228 YTGHAYSGYL
+228 YTGHVYSGYL
-238 QGGFTF
+238 KGGFTF
-244 APLIAWNGNSKQQQI
+244 APLIAWNGDSKKQHV
-259 GTWLTVDPGV
+259 GTWITEDPLV

-302 VSGNGYDRDITVTN
+302 VSGNGYDRDVTVSN
-316 GEITVNELPIGDYT
+316 GEITVNDLTIGDYT
-330 VTEKTAPNGYL
+330 ITEKTAPNGYL

-368 KISIKKTDSKGNV
+368 KISIRKSDSKGNV

-388 GAEYTVYGADG
+388 GAEYTVYGADS

-465 KTGKIEIQKTDTEG
+465 KTGKIEIKKTDTEG
-479 NPLKGGEFG
+479 NPLKSGEFG

-593 VTDNGG
+593 VTDNDG

-612 SIKGLHEGCEYTLT
+612 SIKGLHEGWEYTLT

-652 IVMKDKQFTASKKD
+652 LVMKDKQFTASKKD
-666 ASGKNYI
+666 VSGKNYV

-1088 TASKREITGTK
+1088 TASKREISGTK

-1220 YTLIEETAPNG
+1220 
-1231 YVKAESIEFTVSKE
+1231 
-1245 KKNEAYIMK
+1245 
-1254 DKQVT
+1254 
-1259 VTKTEV
+1259 
-1265 SGTDEVEGAK
+1265 
-1275 MTVTDEKGKTVDEW
+1275 
-1289 TSTKEEHYVS
+1289 
-1299 GLEEGKTYIL
+1299 
-1309 TETTA
+1309 
-1314 PNGYVKAESI
+1314 
-1324 EFTVSKDKVNQKVN
+1324 
-1338 MLDKQVSV
+1338 
-1346 TKTDI
+1346 
-1351 TGTQEVPGATL
+1351 
-1362 TVKDEDGNTVDTW
+1362 
-1375 VSGDKEHYVSGLEE
+1375 
-1389 GKTYTLIEENAPE
+1389 YTLIEENAPE

-1526 QTKNVIKS
+1526 QTKKVIKS

-1633 LTGISGIVLLL
+1633 LTGISGIVLLI

>member
-15 SALMTLGV
+15 SALMTLGI

-77 AEIYTSTEAKYANIR
+77 AEIYTSTEARYANIR

-161 HVVNT
+161 YVVNT
-166 WYDKNAKT
+166 WYDQNAKI

-186 KYHITINTQTNR
+186 GYHITINTQTNR

-203 ETRGWSGQVVDVYGG
+203 ETKGWAGQVVDVYGG

-238 QGGFTF
+238 KGGFTF
-244 APLIAWNGNSKQQQI
+244 APLIAYNGNSKQQQI

-269 NTFLNADFRAQ
+269 NTFLNAEFRAQ

-286 RKTDTGG
+286 RKTDKGG

-302 VSGNGYDRDITVTN
+302 VSGNGYDRDVTVTN

-368 KISIKKTDSKGNV
+368 KISIKKSDSKGNV

-388 GAEYTVYGADG
+388 GAEYTVYSADG

-465 KTGKIEIQKTDTEG
+465 KTGKIEIKKTDTEG
-479 NPLKGGEFG
+479 NPLKSGEFG

-557 INGKNKTDTVTFVDK
+557 INGKNKTETVTFVDK

-593 VTDNGG
+593 VTDNDG

-612 SIKGLHEGCEYTLT
+612 SIKGLHEGWEYTLT

-652 IVMKDKQFTASKKD
+652 
-666 ASGKNYI
+666 
-673 EGAKLEVRDD
+673 
-683 QNRVV
+683 
-688 DSWTST
+688 
-694 KEDHYVSGLEEGKTY
+694 
-709 RLVEAEAPKGYVKAD
+709 
-724 DIFFT
+724 
-729 VSNEKKNESVIMK
+729 
-742 DSKITASKTDIT
+742 
-754 GTKEIK
+754 
-760 GAVLTVTDNDG
+760 
-771 KVIDTWTSDGN
+771 
-782 PHAISGLHEGWE
+782 
-794 YTLTETTAPKGYVK
+794 
-808 AESIKFKAES
+808 
-818 GKDQK
+818 
-823 LVMKDGQFTA
+823 
-833 KKTDVSG
+833 
-840 KNHVEGAKLEV
+840 
-851 RDEKNNVV
+851 
-859 DSWTTTKE
+859 
-867 DHYISGLEE
+867 
-876 GKTYRLVEAEAPKG
+876 
-890 YVKASD
+890 
-896 VSFTVTA
+896 
-903 DMESATVVMK
+903 
-913 DAKITAKKT
+913 
-922 DISGTKEVEGAE
+922 
-934 MIVTDEKGTIV
+934 
-945 DKWISGKEEHS
+945 
-956 ISGLEAGKKYTL
+956 
-968 TEKTAPNSFV
+968 
-978 KAESIEFTAGGDK
+978 
-991 NQSLVMKDKQ
+991 
-1001 YTVSKKD
+1001 
-1008 ASVKNYVEG
+1008 
-1017 AKLEVRDEQD
+1017 
-1027 RVVDSWTTTK
+1027 
-1037 EDHYVSGLEEG
+1037 
-1048 KTYRLVE
+1048 
-1055 VEAPKGYVKASDIY
+1055 
-1069 FTVSKDKKN
+1069 
-1078 ETVVM
+1078 
-1083 KDAKI
+1083 
-1088 TASKREITGTK
+1088 
-1099 EIEGAKMTVT
+1099 
-1109 DDKGTVVDKWT
+1109 
-1120 SGKEEHSISGLE
+1120 
-1132 EGKRYTLTE
+1132 
-1141 TTAPKGYVKAES
+1141 
-1153 IEFTAGDKD
+1153 
-1162 QKLVMK
+1162 LVMK

-1193 DETGKT
+1193 DEAGKT
-1199 VDTWTSTKEE
+1199 VDTWTSGKEE

-1220 YTLIEETAPNG
+1220 YTLIEETAPDG

-1254 DKQVT
+1254 
-1259 VTKTEV
+1259 
-1265 SGTDEVEGAK
+1265 
-1275 MTVTDEKGKTVDEW
+1275 
-1289 TSTKEEHYVS
+1289 
-1299 GLEEGKTYIL
+1299 
-1309 TETTA
+1309 
-1314 PNGYVKAESI
+1314 
-1324 EFTVSKDKVNQKVN
+1324 
-1338 MLDKQVSV
+1338 DKQVSV

-1389 GKTYTLIEENAPE
+1389 GKTYTLIEETAPE

-1407 EEITFTVTN
+1407 DEITFTVTN
-1416 EKIDQEVNMFDAQV
+1416 EKVDQEVNMFDAQV

-1460 WTTDG
+1460 WITDG

-1475 GKEYILK
+1475 GKEYIIK

-1526 QTKNVIKS
+1526 QTKKVIRS

-1544 AECKNAI
+1544 ADCKNAI

-1561 TATFKDLRY
+1561 TATFKNLRY

-1593 VVDDKLENVGK
+1593 VIDDNLENVGK
-1604 TYSFIYQDTPMPTT
+1604 TYSFVYQDTPMPTT
-1618 GVKTGDGTDIQKFTA
+1618 GVKTGDGTDIKKFTA
-1633 LTGISGIVLLL
+1633 LTGISGIVLLI
-1644 CVILILRKKKNA
+1644 CVILIIRKKKNA

>member
-23 ASQGISTVEAFSAHV
+23 ASQGISTVQAASYYV
-38 DYDGKSTAYGST
+38 NYDGKSTAYGST

-63 LEHAKKTPGSQDMN
+63 LEHAKKTPGSQSMN
-77 AEIYTSTEAKYANIR
+77 AEIYHSTEARYANIR

-102 EEWSG
+102 EEWGG

-120 SKALSHAYSGSSIS
+120 SMALSHAYSGSSIS

-148 PDPLHQNNLVFSK
+148 PDPLNQNALVFSK
-161 HVVNT
+161 MVVNT
-166 WYDKNAKT
+166 WYDKNAKV
-174 QKSESSRLNGPN
+174 QKSESSRLNGPSG
-186 KYHITINTQTNR
+186 YHITINTQTNR

-228 YTGHAYSGYL
+228 YTGHVYSGYL
-238 QGGFTF
+238 KGGFTF
-244 APLIAWNGNSKQQQI
+244 APLIAWNGDSKKQHV
-259 GTWLTVDPGV
+259 GTWITEDPLV

-302 VSGNGYDRDITVTN
+302 VSGNGYDRDVTVSN
-316 GEITVNELPIGDYT
+316 GEITVNDLTIGDYT
-330 VTEKTAPNGYL
+330 ITEKTAPNGYL

-368 KISIKKTDSKGNV
+368 KIYITKSDSKGNV

-409 DGNGSLE
+409 DGNGSIE

-465 KTGKIEIQKTDTEG
+465 KTGKIEIKKTDTES
-479 NPLKGGEFG
+479 NPLKSGEFG

-514 DSGVARSDDLP
+514 DSGVARSGDLP

-530 VKEISAPTQEA
+530 VKEISAPTQED

-635 KAESIKFTVST
+635 KADSIKFTVST

-652 IVMKDKQFTASKKD
+652 LVMKDKQFTASKKD
-666 ASGKNYI
+666 VSGKNYV

-694 KEDHYVSGLEEGKTY
+694 KEDHYVSGLEEGNTY
-709 RLVEAEAPKGYVKAD
+709 RLVEAEAPKGYVKAKD
-724 DIFFT
+724 VFFT
-729 VSNEKKNESVIMK
+729 VSNEKKNESV
-742 DSKITASKTDIT
+742 
-754 GTKEIK
+754 
-760 GAVLTVTDNDG
+760 
-771 KVIDTWTSDGN
+771 
-782 PHAISGLHEGWE
+782 
-794 YTLTETTAPKGYVK
+794 
-808 AESIKFKAES
+808 
-818 GKDQK
+818 
-823 LVMKDGQFTA
+823 
-833 KKTDVSG
+833 
-840 KNHVEGAKLEV
+840 
-851 RDEKNNVV
+851 
-859 DSWTTTKE
+859 
-867 DHYISGLEE
+867 
-876 GKTYRLVEAEAPKG
+876 
-890 YVKASD
+890 
-896 VSFTVTA
+896 
-903 DMESATVVMK
+903 
-913 DAKITAKKT
+913 
-922 DISGTKEVEGAE
+922 
-934 MIVTDEKGTIV
+934 
-945 DKWISGKEEHS
+945 
-956 ISGLEAGKKYTL
+956 
-968 TEKTAPNSFV
+968 
-978 KAESIEFTAGGDK
+978 
-991 NQSLVMKDKQ
+991 
-1001 YTVSKKD
+1001 
-1008 ASVKNYVEG
+1008 
-1017 AKLEVRDEQD
+1017 
-1027 RVVDSWTTTK
+1027 
-1037 EDHYVSGLEEG
+1037 
-1048 KTYRLVE
+1048 
-1055 VEAPKGYVKASDIY
+1055 
-1069 FTVSKDKKN
+1069 
-1078 ETVVM
+1078 VM

-1088 TASKREITGTK
+1088 TASKTEVTGTK
-1099 EIEGAKMTVT
+1099 EVEGAKMTVT
-1109 DDKGTVVDKWT
+1109 DEKGKTVDEWT

-1132 EGKRYTLTE
+1132 EGKKYTLTE

-1220 YTLIEETAPNG
+1220 YTLIEETAP
-1231 YVKAESIEFTVSKE
+1231 
-1245 KKNEAYIMK
+1245 
-1254 DKQVT
+1254 
-1259 VTKTEV
+1259 
-1265 SGTDEVEGAK
+1265 
-1275 MTVTDEKGKTVDEW
+1275 
-1289 TSTKEEHYVS
+1289 
-1299 GLEEGKTYIL
+1299 
-1309 TETTA
+1309 
-1314 PNGYVKAESI
+1314 
-1324 EFTVSKDKVNQKVN
+1324 
-1338 MLDKQVSV
+1338 
-1346 TKTDI
+1346 
-1351 TGTQEVPGATL
+1351 
-1362 TVKDEDGNTVDTW
+1362 
-1375 VSGDKEHYVSGLEE
+1375 
-1389 GKTYTLIEENAPE
+1389 E

-1407 EEITFTVTN
+1407 DEITFTVTK
-1416 EKIDQEVNMFDAQV
+1416 EKVDQEVNMFDAQV

-1475 GKEYILK
+1475 GCEYILK

-1526 QTKNVIKS
+1526 QTKKVIRS

-1593 VVDDKLENVGK
+1593 VIDDNLENVGK
-1604 TYSFIYQDTPMPTT
+1604 TYSFVYQDTPMPTT
-1618 GVKTGDGTDIQKFTA
+1618 GVKTGDGTDIKKFTA
-1633 LTGISGIVLLL
+1633 LTGISGIVLLI
-1644 CVILILRKKKNA
+1644 CVILIIRKKKNA

>member
-15 SALMTLGV
+15 SALMTLGI

-77 AEIYTSTEAKYANIR
+77 AEIYTSTDARYANIR

-161 HVVNT
+161 YVVNT
-166 WYDKNAKT
+166 WYDQNAKI

-186 KYHITINTQTNR
+186 GYHITINTQTNR

-203 ETRGWSGQVVDVYGG
+203 ETKGWAGQVVDVYGG

-244 APLIAWNGNSKQQQI
+244 APLIAYNGNSKQQQI

-269 NTFLNADFRAQ
+269 NTFLNAEFRAQ

-302 VSGNGYDRDITVTN
+302 VSGNGYDKDVTVAN
-316 GEITVNELPIGDYT
+316 GEITVNDLTIGDYT
-330 VTEKTAPNGYL
+330 ITEKTAPNGYL
-341 VNVAPFKTTVSAN
+341 VNVAPFKTTVVAG

-368 KISIKKTDSKGNV
+368 KISIKKSDSKGNI

-388 GAEYTVYGADG
+388 GAEYTVYGPDG

-465 KTGKIEIQKTDTEG
+465 KTGKIEIKKTDTES
-479 NPLKGGEFG
+479 NPLKSGEFG

-593 VTDNGG
+593 VTDNDG

-612 SIKGLHEGCEYTLT
+612 SIKGLHEGWEYTLT

-652 IVMKDKQFTASKKD
+652 LVMKDKQFTASKKD
-666 ASGKNYI
+666 VSGKNYV

-709 RLVEAEAPKGYVKAD
+709 
-724 DIFFT
+724 T
-729 VSNEKKNESVIMK
+729 
-742 DSKITASKTDIT
+742 
-754 GTKEIK
+754 
-760 GAVLTVTDNDG
+760 
-771 KVIDTWTSDGN
+771 
-782 PHAISGLHEGWE
+782 
-794 YTLTETTAPKGYVK
+794 
-808 AESIKFKAES
+808 
-818 GKDQK
+818 
-823 LVMKDGQFTA
+823 
-833 KKTDVSG
+833 
-840 KNHVEGAKLEV
+840 
-851 RDEKNNVV
+851 
-859 DSWTTTKE
+859 
-867 DHYISGLEE
+867 
-876 GKTYRLVEAEAPKG
+876 
-890 YVKASD
+890 
-896 VSFTVTA
+896 
-903 DMESATVVMK
+903 
-913 DAKITAKKT
+913 
-922 DISGTKEVEGAE
+922 
-934 MIVTDEKGTIV
+934 
-945 DKWISGKEEHS
+945 
-956 ISGLEAGKKYTL
+956 
-968 TEKTAPNSFV
+968 
-978 KAESIEFTAGGDK
+978 
-991 NQSLVMKDKQ
+991 
-1001 YTVSKKD
+1001 
-1008 ASVKNYVEG
+1008 
-1017 AKLEVRDEQD
+1017 
-1027 RVVDSWTTTK
+1027 
-1037 EDHYVSGLEEG
+1037 
-1048 KTYRLVE
+1048 
-1055 VEAPKGYVKASDIY
+1055 
-1069 FTVSKDKKN
+1069 
-1078 ETVVM
+1078 
-1083 KDAKI
+1083 
-1088 TASKREITGTK
+1088 
-1099 EIEGAKMTVT
+1099 
-1109 DDKGTVVDKWT
+1109 
-1120 SGKEEHSISGLE
+1120 
-1132 EGKRYTLTE
+1132 
-1141 TTAPKGYVKAES
+1141 
-1153 IEFTAGDKD
+1153 
-1162 QKLVMK
+1162 
-1168 DKQVTITKT
+1168 
-1177 EVTGTKE
+1177 
-1184 IEGAKMTVK
+1184 
-1193 DETGKT
+1193 
-1199 VDTWTSTKEE
+1199 
-1209 HYVSGLEEGKK
+1209 
-1220 YTLIEETAPNG
+1220 
-1231 YVKAESIEFTVSKE
+1231 
-1245 KKNEAYIMK
+1245 
-1254 DKQVT
+1254 
-1259 VTKTEV
+1259 
-1265 SGTDEVEGAK
+1265 
-1275 MTVTDEKGKTVDEW
+1275 
-1289 TSTKEEHYVS
+1289 
-1299 GLEEGKTYIL
+1299 L

-1526 QTKNVIKS
+1526 QTKKVIKS

-1593 VVDDKLENVGK
+1593 VIDNNLENVGK
-1604 TYSFIYQDTPMPTT
+1604 TYSFVYQDTPMPTT
-1618 GVKTGDGTDIQKFTA
+1618 GVKTGDGTDIKKFTA
-1633 LTGISGIVLLL
+1633 LTGISGIVLLI
-1644 CVILILRKKKNA
+1644 CVILIIRKKKNA

>member
-23 ASQGISTVEAFSAHV
+23 ASQGISSVEASGN
-38 DYDGKSTAYGST
+38 YELKYYGQSTGLGSECGNYTIDGRRGWCIEHKKDSPPSG
-50 CGKFRINGRQAWC
+50 FVNG
-63 LEHAKKTPGSQDMN
+63 
-77 AEIYTSTEAKYANIR
+77 EIYHGTDAKSANIR

-97 GWFGY
+97 GWEGF
-102 EEWSG
+102 EPWSG
-107 LHGKSD
+107 LNTLSD
-113 NEKNVIM
+113 AEKNSLM
-120 SKALSHAYSGSSIS
+120 SMALSCAYSGTKIRNATI
-134 KGIMTDF
+134 KNF
-141 YNYATSK
+141 YNYATSQ
-148 PDPLHQNNLVFSK
+148 PDPQNKNILKFSK
-161 HVVNT
+161 QIVNT
-166 WYDKNAKT
+166 WYDQNAKV

-186 KYHITINTQTNR
+186 GAHVTINPQTSKVR
-198 VKVVN
+198 VVN
-203 ETRGWSGQVVDVYGG
+203 ETKGTSGQIVDVYAG
-218 DTVHYEADAG
+218 DTVHYEADAD
-228 YTGHAYSGYL
+228 YTGNSYSGWL
-238 QGGFTF
+238 KGGFSF
-244 APLIAWNGNSKQQQI
+244 APLIVHNGNSKQQHI
-259 GTWLTVDPGV
+259 GAWITTDPLEP
-269 NTFLNADFRAQ
+269 TCLNADFKAVV
-280 LGSLKL
+280 GSLKL

-302 VSGNGYDRDITVTN
+302 VSGNGYEQDVTVEN
-316 GEITVNELPIGDYT
+316 GEITVNELPAGDYT

-341 VNVAPFKTTVSAN
+341 VNVAPFKTTVVAG
-354 QTAETTITDEAPTG
+354 QTVETTITDEAPTG
-368 KISIKKTDSKGNV
+368 KIYITKSDSKGNV

-465 KTGKIEIQKTDTEG
+465 KTGKIEIKKTDTEG
-479 NPLKGGEFG
+479 NPLKSGEFG

-514 DSGVARSDDLP
+514 DSGVARSGDLP

-593 VTDNGG
+593 VTDNDG

-612 SIKGLHEGCEYTLT
+612 SIKGLHEGWEYTLT

-666 ASGKNYI
+666 VSGKNYV

-709 RLVEAEAPKGYVKAD
+709 RLVEAEAPKGYVKAKD
-724 DIFFT
+724 VFFT
-729 VSNEKKNESVIMK
+729 VSNEKKNESV
-742 DSKITASKTDIT
+742 
-754 GTKEIK
+754 
-760 GAVLTVTDNDG
+760 
-771 KVIDTWTSDGN
+771 
-782 PHAISGLHEGWE
+782 
-794 YTLTETTAPKGYVK
+794 
-808 AESIKFKAES
+808 
-818 GKDQK
+818 
-823 LVMKDGQFTA
+823 
-833 KKTDVSG
+833 
-840 KNHVEGAKLEV
+840 
-851 RDEKNNVV
+851 
-859 DSWTTTKE
+859 
-867 DHYISGLEE
+867 
-876 GKTYRLVEAEAPKG
+876 
-890 YVKASD
+890 
-896 VSFTVTA
+896 
-903 DMESATVVMK
+903 
-913 DAKITAKKT
+913 
-922 DISGTKEVEGAE
+922 
-934 MIVTDEKGTIV
+934 
-945 DKWISGKEEHS
+945 
-956 ISGLEAGKKYTL
+956 
-968 TEKTAPNSFV
+968 
-978 KAESIEFTAGGDK
+978 
-991 NQSLVMKDKQ
+991 
-1001 YTVSKKD
+1001 
-1008 ASVKNYVEG
+1008 
-1017 AKLEVRDEQD
+1017 
-1027 RVVDSWTTTK
+1027 
-1037 EDHYVSGLEEG
+1037 
-1048 KTYRLVE
+1048 
-1055 VEAPKGYVKASDIY
+1055 
-1069 FTVSKDKKN
+1069 
-1078 ETVVM
+1078 VM

-1088 TASKREITGTK
+1088 TAS
-1099 EIEGAKMTVT
+1099 
-1109 DDKGTVVDKWT
+1109 
-1120 SGKEEHSISGLE
+1120 
-1132 EGKRYTLTE
+1132 
-1141 TTAPKGYVKAES
+1141 
-1153 IEFTAGDKD
+1153 
-1162 QKLVMK
+1162 
-1168 DKQVTITKT
+1168 
-1177 EVTGTKE
+1177 
-1184 IEGAKMTVK
+1184 
-1193 DETGKT
+1193 
-1199 VDTWTSTKEE
+1199 
-1209 HYVSGLEEGKK
+1209 
-1220 YTLIEETAPNG
+1220 
-1231 YVKAESIEFTVSKE
+1231 
-1245 KKNEAYIMK
+1245 
-1254 DKQVT
+1254 
-1259 VTKTEV
+1259 
-1265 SGTDEVEGAK
+1265 
-1275 MTVTDEKGKTVDEW
+1275 
-1289 TSTKEEHYVS
+1289 
-1299 GLEEGKTYIL
+1299 
-1309 TETTA
+1309 
-1314 PNGYVKAESI
+1314 
-1324 EFTVSKDKVNQKVN
+1324 
-1338 MLDKQVSV
+1338 
-1346 TKTDI
+1346 KTDI

-1362 TVKDEDGNTVDTW
+1362 TVKDADGNTVDTW
-1375 VSGDKEHYVSGLEE
+1375 VSGEKEHYVSGLEE
-1389 GKTYTLIEENAPE
+1389 GKTYTLIEETAPE

-1407 EEITFTVTN
+1407 EEITFTVTK
-1416 EKIDQEVNMFDAQV
+1416 EKVDQEVNMFDAQV

-1475 GKEYILK
+1475 GCEYILK

-1505 MDVEIKEQ
+1505 MDVEIKEH

-1526 QTKNVIKS
+1526 QTKKVIRS

-1593 VVDDKLENVGK
+1593 VIDDNLENVGK
-1604 TYSFIYQDTPMPTT
+1604 TYSFVYQDTPMPTT
-1618 GVKTGDGTDIQKFTA
+1618 GVKTGDGTDIKKFTA
-1633 LTGISGIVLLL
+1633 LTGISGIVLLI
-1644 CVILILRKKKNA
+1644 CVILIIRKNRND

>member
-23 ASQGISTVEAFSAHV
+23 ASQGINSVEASGT
-38 DYDGKSTAYGST
+38 YELKYYGQSKGLGSECGNYTIDGRRGWCIEHKKDSPPSG
-50 CGKFRINGRQAWC
+50 FVNG
-63 LEHAKKTPGSQDMN
+63 
-77 AEIYTSTEAKYANIR
+77 EIYHGTDATSANIR

-97 GWFGY
+97 GWEGF
-102 EEWSG
+102 EPWSG
-107 LHGKSD
+107 LNTLSD
-113 NEKNVIM
+113 AEKNSLM
-120 SKALSHAYSGSSIS
+120 SMSLSCAYSGTKIRNATI
-134 KGIMTDF
+134 KNF
-141 YNYATSK
+141 YNYATSQ
-148 PDPLHQNNLVFSK
+148 PDPQNKNILKFSK
-161 HVVNT
+161 QIVNT
-166 WYDKNAKT
+166 WYDQNAKV

-186 KYHITINTQTNR
+186 GAHVTINPQTSKVR
-198 VKVVN
+198 VVN
-203 ETRGWSGQVVDVYGG
+203 ETRGTSGQIVDVYAG
-218 DTVHYEADAG
+218 DTVHYEADAD
-228 YTGHAYSGYL
+228 YTGNSYSGWL
-238 QGGFTF
+238 KGGFSF
-244 APLIAWNGNSKQQQI
+244 APLIVHNGNSKQQHI
-259 GTWLTVDPGV
+259 GAWITTDPLEP
-269 NTFLNADFRAQ
+269 TCLNADFKAVV
-280 LGSLKL
+280 GSLKL

-302 VSGNGYDRDITVTN
+302 VSGNGYDKDVTVAN
-316 GEITVNELPIGDYT
+316 GEITVNDLTIGDYT
-330 VTEKTAPNGYL
+330 ITEKTAPNGYL
-341 VNVAPFKTTVSAN
+341 VNVAPFKTTVVAG

-368 KISIKKTDSKGNV
+368 KISIKKSDSKGNI

-388 GAEYTVYGADG
+388 GAEYTVYGPDG

-465 KTGKIEIQKTDTEG
+465 KTGKIEIKKTDTEG
-479 NPLKGGEFG
+479 NPLKSGEFG

-514 DSGVARSDDLP
+514 DSGVARSGDLP

-593 VTDNGG
+593 VTDNDG

-612 SIKGLHEGCEYTLT
+612 SIKGLHEGSEYTLT

-652 IVMKDKQFTASKKD
+652 LVMKDKQFTASKKD
-666 ASGKNYI
+666 VSGKNYV

-729 VSNEKKNESVIMK
+729 VSNEKKNE
-742 DSKITASKTDIT
+742 
-754 GTKEIK
+754 
-760 GAVLTVTDNDG
+760 
-771 KVIDTWTSDGN
+771 
-782 PHAISGLHEGWE
+782 
-794 YTLTETTAPKGYVK
+794 
-808 AESIKFKAES
+808 
-818 GKDQK
+818 
-823 LVMKDGQFTA
+823 
-833 KKTDVSG
+833 
-840 KNHVEGAKLEV
+840 
-851 RDEKNNVV
+851 
-859 DSWTTTKE
+859 
-867 DHYISGLEE
+867 
-876 GKTYRLVEAEAPKG
+876 
-890 YVKASD
+890 
-896 VSFTVTA
+896 
-903 DMESATVVMK
+903 
-913 DAKITAKKT
+913 
-922 DISGTKEVEGAE
+922 
-934 MIVTDEKGTIV
+934 
-945 DKWISGKEEHS
+945 
-956 ISGLEAGKKYTL
+956 
-968 TEKTAPNSFV
+968 
-978 KAESIEFTAGGDK
+978 
-991 NQSLVMKDKQ
+991 
-1001 YTVSKKD
+1001 
-1008 ASVKNYVEG
+1008 
-1017 AKLEVRDEQD
+1017 
-1027 RVVDSWTTTK
+1027 
-1037 EDHYVSGLEEG
+1037 
-1048 KTYRLVE
+1048 
-1055 VEAPKGYVKASDIY
+1055 
-1069 FTVSKDKKN
+1069 
-1078 ETVVM
+1078 
-1083 KDAKI
+1083 
-1088 TASKREITGTK
+1088 
-1099 EIEGAKMTVT
+1099 
-1109 DDKGTVVDKWT
+1109 
-1120 SGKEEHSISGLE
+1120 
-1132 EGKRYTLTE
+1132 
-1141 TTAPKGYVKAES
+1141 
-1153 IEFTAGDKD
+1153 
-1162 QKLVMK
+1162 
-1168 DKQVTITKT
+1168 
-1177 EVTGTKE
+1177 
-1184 IEGAKMTVK
+1184 
-1193 DETGKT
+1193 
-1199 VDTWTSTKEE
+1199 
-1209 HYVSGLEEGKK
+1209 
-1220 YTLIEETAPNG
+1220 
-1231 YVKAESIEFTVSKE
+1231 
-1245 KKNEAYIMK
+1245 AYIMK
-1254 DKQVT
+1254 
-1259 VTKTEV
+1259 
-1265 SGTDEVEGAK
+1265 
-1275 MTVTDEKGKTVDEW
+1275 
-1289 TSTKEEHYVS
+1289 
-1299 GLEEGKTYIL
+1299 
-1309 TETTA
+1309 
-1314 PNGYVKAESI
+1314 
-1324 EFTVSKDKVNQKVN
+1324 
-1338 MLDKQVSV
+1338 DKQVSV

-1389 GKTYTLIEENAPE
+1389 GKTYTLIEETAPE

-1416 EKIDQEVNMFDAQV
+1416 EKTIQEVNMLDAQV

-1465 TAHAVSGLDA
+1465 TAHAVNGLDA
-1475 GKEYILK
+1475 GKEYVLK
-1482 ETKTPEGY
+1482 ETKTPTGY

-1526 QTKNVIKS
+1526 QTKKVIRS

-1544 AECKNAI
+1544 ADCKNAI
-1551 TTVSADKNAG
+1551 ATVSADKNAG
-1561 TATFKDLRY
+1561 TATFKALRY

-1604 TYSFIYQDTPMPTT
+1604 TYSFVYQDTPMPTT

-1633 LTGISGIVLLL
+1633 LTGISGIVLLI
-1644 CVILILRKKKNA
+1644 CVILIIRKKKNT

>member
-302 VSGNGYDRDITVTN
+302 VSGNGYNRDVTVTN

-368 KISIKKTDSKGNV
+368 KISIKKSDSKGNV

-514 DSGVARSDDLP
+514 DSGVARSGDLP

-572 KVTASKTTITG
+572 KVTASKTSITG

-593 VTDNGG
+593 VTDNTG

-612 SIKGLHEGCEYTLT
+612 SIKGLHEGGEYTLS
-626 ETTAPKGYV
+626 ETTAPQGYV
-635 KAESIKFTVST
+635 KAESIKFTVSA
-646 DKKDQT
+646 DKKDQKL
-652 IVMKDKQFTASKKD
+652 VMKDSQFTASKKD

-673 EGAKLEVRDD
+673 EGAKLEVRDAQD
-683 QNRVV
+683 RVV
-688 DSWTST
+688 DSWTSG
-694 KEDHYVSGLEEGKTY
+694 KEEHYVSGLEEGQTY
-709 RLVEAEAPKGYVKAD
+709 RLVEAEAPKGYVKSKD
-724 DIFFT
+724 VFFT
-729 VSNEKKNESVIMK
+729 VSKDKKNESVIMK

-782 PHAISGLHEGWE
+782 PHAISGLHERWE

-823 LVMKDGQFTA
+823 LVMKDAKITA

-1132 EGKRYTLTE
+1132 EGKKYTLTE

-1220 YTLIEETAPNG
+1220 YTLIEETAPDG

-1254 DKQVT
+1254 
-1259 VTKTEV
+1259 
-1265 SGTDEVEGAK
+1265 
-1275 MTVTDEKGKTVDEW
+1275 
-1289 TSTKEEHYVS
+1289 
-1299 GLEEGKTYIL
+1299 
-1309 TETTA
+1309 
-1314 PNGYVKAESI
+1314 
-1324 EFTVSKDKVNQKVN
+1324 
-1338 MLDKQVSV
+1338 DKQVSV

-1389 GKTYTLIEENAPE
+1389 GKTYTLIEETAPE

-1416 EKIDQEVNMFDAQV
+1416 EKVDQEVNMFDAQV

-1460 WTTDG
+1460 WITDG

-1475 GKEYILK
+1475 GKEYIIK

-1526 QTKNVIKS
+1526 QTKKVIRS

-1544 AECKNAI
+1544 ADCKNAI

-1561 TATFKDLRY
+1561 TATFKNLRY

>member
-1 MNRNILKKLGAVAL
+1 MNRNILKKLGAVTL

-23 ASQGISTVEAFSAHV
+23 ASQGINSVEASGT
-38 DYDGKSTAYGST
+38 YELKYYGQSKGLGSECGNYTIDGRRGWCIEHKKDSPPSG
-50 CGKFRINGRQAWC
+50 FVNG
-63 LEHAKKTPGSQDMN
+63 
-77 AEIYTSTEAKYANIR
+77 EIYHGTDATSANIR

-97 GWFGY
+97 GWEGF
-102 EEWSG
+102 EPWSG
-107 LHGKSD
+107 LNTLSD
-113 NEKNVIM
+113 AEKNSLM
-120 SKALSHAYSGSSIS
+120 SMSLSCAYSGTKIRNATI
-134 KGIMTDF
+134 KNF
-141 YNYATSK
+141 YNYATSQ
-148 PDPLHQNNLVFSK
+148 PDPQNKNILKFSK
-161 HVVNT
+161 QIVNT
-166 WYDKNAKT
+166 WYDQNAKV

-186 KYHITINTQTNR
+186 GAHVTINPQTSKVR
-198 VKVVN
+198 VVN
-203 ETRGWSGQVVDVYGG
+203 ETRGTSGQIVDVYAG
-218 DTVHYEADAG
+218 DTVHYEADAD
-228 YTGHAYSGYL
+228 YTGNSYSGWL
-238 QGGFTF
+238 KGGFSF
-244 APLIAWNGNSKQQQI
+244 APLIVHNGNSKQQHI
-259 GTWLTVDPGV
+259 GAWITTDPLEP
-269 NTFLNADFRAQ
+269 TCLNADFKAVV
-280 LGSLKL
+280 GSLKL

-302 VSGNGYDRDITVTN
+302 VSGNGYDKDVTVAN
-316 GEITVNELPIGDYT
+316 GEITVNDLTIGDYT
-330 VTEKTAPNGYL
+330 ITEKTAPNGYL
-341 VNVAPFKTTVSAN
+341 VNVAPFKTTVVAG

-368 KISIKKTDSKGNV
+368 KISIKKSDSKGNV

-465 KTGKIEIQKTDTEG
+465 KTGKIEIKKTDTEG
-479 NPLKGGEFG
+479 NPLKSGEFG

-583 TDEIKGAVMT
+583 TKEIKGAVMT
-593 VTDNGG
+593 VTDNDG

-612 SIKGLHEGCEYTLT
+612 SIKGLHEGWEYTLT

-652 IVMKDKQFTASKKD
+652 LVMKDKQFTASKKD
-666 ASGKNYI
+666 VSGKNYV

-688 DSWTST
+688 DSWTS
-694 KEDHYVSGLEEGKTY
+694 
-709 RLVEAEAPKGYVKAD
+709 
-724 DIFFT
+724 
-729 VSNEKKNESVIMK
+729 
-742 DSKITASKTDIT
+742 
-754 GTKEIK
+754 
-760 GAVLTVTDNDG
+760 
-771 KVIDTWTSDGN
+771 
-782 PHAISGLHEGWE
+782 
-794 YTLTETTAPKGYVK
+794 
-808 AESIKFKAES
+808 
-818 GKDQK
+818 
-823 LVMKDGQFTA
+823 
-833 KKTDVSG
+833 
-840 KNHVEGAKLEV
+840 
-851 RDEKNNVV
+851 
-859 DSWTTTKE
+859 
-867 DHYISGLEE
+867 
-876 GKTYRLVEAEAPKG
+876 
-890 YVKASD
+890 
-896 VSFTVTA
+896 
-903 DMESATVVMK
+903 
-913 DAKITAKKT
+913 
-922 DISGTKEVEGAE
+922 
-934 MIVTDEKGTIV
+934 
-945 DKWISGKEEHS
+945 
-956 ISGLEAGKKYTL
+956 
-968 TEKTAPNSFV
+968 
-978 KAESIEFTAGGDK
+978 
-991 NQSLVMKDKQ
+991 
-1001 YTVSKKD
+1001 
-1008 ASVKNYVEG
+1008 
-1017 AKLEVRDEQD
+1017 
-1027 RVVDSWTTTK
+1027 TK

-1120 SGKEEHSISGLE
+1120 SGKEEHSISGL
-1132 EGKRYTLTE
+1132 K
-1141 TTAPKGYVKAES
+1141 
-1153 IEFTAGDKD
+1153 
-1162 QKLVMK
+1162 
-1168 DKQVTITKT
+1168 
-1177 EVTGTKE
+1177 
-1184 IEGAKMTVK
+1184 
-1193 DETGKT
+1193 
-1199 VDTWTSTKEE
+1199 
-1209 HYVSGLEEGKK
+1209 EGKK
-1220 YTLIEETAPNG
+1220 YTLIEET
-1231 YVKAESIEFTVSKE
+1231 
-1245 KKNEAYIMK
+1245 
-1254 DKQVT
+1254 
-1259 VTKTEV
+1259 
-1265 SGTDEVEGAK
+1265 
-1275 MTVTDEKGKTVDEW
+1275 
-1289 TSTKEEHYVS
+1289 
-1299 GLEEGKTYIL
+1299 
-1309 TETTA
+1309 
-1314 PNGYVKAESI
+1314 
-1324 EFTVSKDKVNQKVN
+1324 
-1338 MLDKQVSV
+1338 
-1346 TKTDI
+1346 
-1351 TGTQEVPGATL
+1351 
-1362 TVKDEDGNTVDTW
+1362 
-1375 VSGDKEHYVSGLEE
+1375 
-1389 GKTYTLIEENAPE
+1389 APE

-1416 EKIDQEVNMFDAQV
+1416 EKVDQEVNMFDAQV

-1460 WTTDG
+1460 WITDG

-1475 GKEYILK
+1475 GKEYIIK
-1482 ETKTPEGY
+1482 ETKTPAGY

-1526 QTKNVIKS
+1526 QTKKVIRS

-1544 AECKNAI
+1544 ADCKNAI

-1561 TATFKDLRY
+1561 TATFKNLRY

>member
-23 ASQGISTVEAFSAHV
+23 TSQGISSVEASGT
-38 DYDGKSTAYGST
+38 YELKYYGQSKGLGSECGNYTIDGRRGWCIEHKKDSPPSG
-50 CGKFRINGRQAWC
+50 FVNG
-63 LEHAKKTPGSQDMN
+63 
-77 AEIYTSTEAKYANIR
+77 EIYHGTDTTSANIR

-97 GWFGY
+97 GWEGF
-102 EEWSG
+102 EPWSG
-107 LHGKSD
+107 LNTLSD
-113 NEKNVIM
+113 AEKNSLM
-120 SKALSHAYSGSSIS
+120 SMSLSCAYSGTKIRNATI
-134 KGIMTDF
+134 KNF

-148 PDPLHQNNLVFSK
+148 PDPQNKNILRFSK
-161 HVVNT
+161 QVVNT
-166 WYDKNAKT
+166 WYDQNAKV
-174 QKSESSRLNGPN
+174 QKSESSTLNGPN
-186 KYHITINTQTNR
+186 GAHVTINPQTSKVR
-198 VKVVN
+198 VVN
-203 ETRGWSGQVVDVYGG
+203 ETRGISGQIVDVYGG
-218 DTVHYEADAG
+218 DTVHYEADAD
-228 YTGHAYSGYL
+228 YTGNSYSGWL
-238 QGGFTF
+238 KGGFSF
-244 APLIAWNGNSKQQQI
+244 APLIVHNGNSKQQHI
-259 GTWLTVDPGV
+259 GAWITTDPLES
-269 NTFLNADFRAQ
+269 TCLNADFKAVV
-280 LGSLKL
+280 GSLKL
-286 RKTDTGG
+286 RKTDKGG

-302 VSGNGYDRDITVTN
+302 VSGNSYDKDVTVAN
-316 GEITVNELPIGDYT
+316 GEITVNELPIGEYT
-330 VTEKTAPNGYL
+330 ITEKTAPNGYL
-341 VNVAPFKTTVSAN
+341 VNVAPFKATVSAG

-368 KISIKKTDSKGNV
+368 KISIRKSDSKGNV

-435 LDWNTYT
+435 LDWNSYT

-465 KTGKIEIQKTDTEG
+465 KTGKIEIKKTDTEG

-514 DSGVARSDDLP
+514 DSGVARSGDLP

-583 TDEIKGAVMT
+583 TKEIKGAVM
-593 VTDNGG
+593 
-599 KVIDTWTSDGNPH
+599 
-612 SIKGLHEGCEYTLT
+612 
-626 ETTAPKGYV
+626 
-635 KAESIKFTVST
+635 
-646 DKKDQT
+646 
-652 IVMKDKQFTASKKD
+652 
-666 ASGKNYI
+666 
-673 EGAKLEVRDD
+673 
-683 QNRVV
+683 
-688 DSWTST
+688 
-694 KEDHYVSGLEEGKTY
+694 
-709 RLVEAEAPKGYVKAD
+709 
-724 DIFFT
+724 
-729 VSNEKKNESVIMK
+729 
-742 DSKITASKTDIT
+742 
-754 GTKEIK
+754 
-760 GAVLTVTDNDG
+760 TVTDNDG

-782 PHAISGLHEGWE
+782 PHSIKGLHEGWE

-808 AESIKFKAES
+808 AESIKFTVFTDK
-818 GKDQK
+818 KDQ
-823 LVMKDGQFTA
+823 T
-833 KKTDVSG
+833 
-840 KNHVEGAKLEV
+840 
-851 RDEKNNVV
+851 
-859 DSWTTTKE
+859 
-867 DHYISGLEE
+867 
-876 GKTYRLVEAEAPKG
+876 
-890 YVKASD
+890 
-896 VSFTVTA
+896 
-903 DMESATVVMK
+903 
-913 DAKITAKKT
+913 
-922 DISGTKEVEGAE
+922 
-934 MIVTDEKGTIV
+934 
-945 DKWISGKEEHS
+945 
-956 ISGLEAGKKYTL
+956 
-968 TEKTAPNSFV
+968 
-978 KAESIEFTAGGDK
+978 
-991 NQSLVMKDKQ
+991 LVMKDKQ

-1109 DDKGTVVDKWT
+1109 DDKGTVIDKWT

-1153 IEFTAGDKD
+1153 ITFTAGDKD

-1193 DETGKT
+1193 DEAGKT
-1199 VDTWTSTKEE
+1199 VDTWTSGKEE

-1220 YTLIEETAPNG
+1220 YTLIEETAP
-1231 YVKAESIEFTVSKE
+1231 
-1245 KKNEAYIMK
+1245 
-1254 DKQVT
+1254 
-1259 VTKTEV
+1259 
-1265 SGTDEVEGAK
+1265 
-1275 MTVTDEKGKTVDEW
+1275 
-1289 TSTKEEHYVS
+1289 
-1299 GLEEGKTYIL
+1299 
-1309 TETTA
+1309 
-1314 PNGYVKAESI
+1314 
-1324 EFTVSKDKVNQKVN
+1324 
-1338 MLDKQVSV
+1338 
-1346 TKTDI
+1346 
-1351 TGTQEVPGATL
+1351 
-1362 TVKDEDGNTVDTW
+1362 
-1375 VSGDKEHYVSGLEE
+1375 
-1389 GKTYTLIEENAPE
+1389 E

-1416 EKIDQEVNMFDAQV
+1416 EKVDQEVNMFDAQV

-1460 WTTDG
+1460 WITDG

-1475 GKEYILK
+1475 GKEYIIK

-1526 QTKNVIKS
+1526 QTKKVIRS

-1544 AECKNAI
+1544 ADCKNAI

-1561 TATFKDLRY
+1561 TATFKNLRY

>member
-23 ASQGISTVEAFSAHV
+23 ASQGISTVQAASYYV
-38 DYDGKSTAYGST
+38 NYDGKSTAYGST

-63 LEHAKKTPGSQDMN
+63 LEHAKKTPGSQSMN
-77 AEIYTSTEAKYANIR
+77 AEIYHSTEARYANIR

-102 EEWSG
+102 EEWGG

-148 PDPLHQNNLVFSK
+148 PDPLNQNVLVFSK
-161 HVVNT
+161 MVVNT
-166 WYDKNAKT
+166 WYDKNAKI
-174 QKSESSRLNGPN
+174 QKSESSRLNGPSG
-186 KYHITINTQTNR
+186 YHITINTQTNR

-228 YTGHAYSGYL
+228 YTGHVYSGYL
-238 QGGFTF
+238 KGGFTF
-244 APLIAWNGNSKQQQI
+244 APLIAWNGDSKKQHV
-259 GTWLTVDPGV
+259 GTWITEDPLV

-302 VSGNGYDRDITVTN
+302 VSGNGYDRDVTVSN
-316 GEITVNELPIGDYT
+316 GEITVNDLTIGDYT
-330 VTEKTAPNGYL
+330 ITEKTAPNGYL

-368 KISIKKTDSKGNV
+368 KISIRKSDSKGNV

-388 GAEYTVYGADG
+388 GAEYTVYGADS

-465 KTGKIEIQKTDTEG
+465 KTGKIEIKKTDTEG
-479 NPLKGGEFG
+479 NPLKSGEFG

-593 VTDNGG
+593 VTDNDG

-612 SIKGLHEGCEYTLT
+612 SIKGLHEGWEYTLT

-652 IVMKDKQFTASKKD
+652 LVMKDKQFTASKKD
-666 ASGKNYI
+666 VSGKNYV

-709 RLVEAEAPKGYVKAD
+709 RLVEAETPKGYVKAD

-823 LVMKDGQFTA
+823 LVMRDGQFTA

-1099 EIEGAKMTVT
+1099 EIEGAKMTV
-1109 DDKGTVVDKWT
+1109 
-1120 SGKEEHSISGLE
+1120 
-1132 EGKRYTLTE
+1132 
-1141 TTAPKGYVKAES
+1141 
-1153 IEFTAGDKD
+1153 
-1162 QKLVMK
+1162 
-1168 DKQVTITKT
+1168 
-1177 EVTGTKE
+1177 
-1184 IEGAKMTVK
+1184 K

-1220 YTLIEETAPNG
+1220 YTLIEETAPDG

-1254 DKQVT
+1254 
-1259 VTKTEV
+1259 
-1265 SGTDEVEGAK
+1265 
-1275 MTVTDEKGKTVDEW
+1275 
-1289 TSTKEEHYVS
+1289 
-1299 GLEEGKTYIL
+1299 
-1309 TETTA
+1309 
-1314 PNGYVKAESI
+1314 
-1324 EFTVSKDKVNQKVN
+1324 
-1338 MLDKQVSV
+1338 DKQVSV

-1389 GKTYTLIEENAPE
+1389 GKTYTLIEETAPE

-1407 EEITFTVTN
+1407 AEITFTVTN
-1416 EKIDQEVNMFDAQV
+1416 EKVDQEVNMFDAQV
-1430 KVTKTDALTGD
+1430 KVTKTDALTGN

-1460 WTTDG
+1460 WITDG

-1475 GKEYILK
+1475 GKEYIIK

-1526 QTKNVIKS
+1526 QTKKVIRS

-1544 AECKNAI
+1544 ADCKNAI

-1561 TATFKDLRY
+1561 TATFKNLRY

-1633 LTGISGIVLLL
+1633 LTGISGIVLLI

>member
-1 MNRNILKKLGAVAL
+1 MNRNILRKLGAVAL

-23 ASQGISTVEAFSAHV
+23 ASQGISTVQATSYYV
-38 DYDGKSTAYGST
+38 NYDGKSKAYGST

-63 LEHAKKTPGSQDMN
+63 LEHKKSTPGSQSMN
-77 AEIYTSTEAKYANIR
+77 AEIYHSTEAKYANIR

-102 EEWSG
+102 EEWGG
-107 LHGKSD
+107 LHGKSND
-113 NEKNVIM
+113 EKNVIM

-148 PDPLHQNNLVFSK
+148 PDPLNQHVLMFSK
-161 HVVNT
+161 NVVNT

-186 KYHITINTQTNR
+186 GYHITINTQTNR

-238 QGGFTF
+238 KGGFTF
-244 APLIAWNGNSKQQQI
+244 APLIAWNGDSRKQRV
-259 GTWLTVDPGV
+259 GTWITEDPIQT
-269 NTFLNADFRAQ
+269 TFLNADFRAQ

-286 RKTDTGG
+286 RKTDKGG

-302 VSGNGYDRDITVTN
+302 VSGNGYDRDVTVTN

-354 QTAETTITDEAPTG
+354 HTAETTITDEAPTG
-368 KISIKKTDSKGNV
+368 KISIKKSDSKGNV

-465 KTGKIEIQKTDTEG
+465 KTGKIEIKKTDTEG
-479 NPLKGGEFG
+479 NPLKSGEFG

-514 DSGVARSDDLP
+514 DSGVARSGDLP

-593 VTDNGG
+593 VTDNDG

-612 SIKGLHEGCEYTLT
+612 SIKGLHEGWEYTLT

-666 ASGKNYI
+666 VSGKNYV

-709 RLVEAEAPKGYVKAD
+709 RLVEAEAPKGYVKAKD
-724 DIFFT
+724 VFFT
-729 VSNEKKNESVIMK
+729 VSNEKKNESV
-742 DSKITASKTDIT
+742 
-754 GTKEIK
+754 
-760 GAVLTVTDNDG
+760 
-771 KVIDTWTSDGN
+771 
-782 PHAISGLHEGWE
+782 
-794 YTLTETTAPKGYVK
+794 
-808 AESIKFKAES
+808 
-818 GKDQK
+818 
-823 LVMKDGQFTA
+823 
-833 KKTDVSG
+833 
-840 KNHVEGAKLEV
+840 
-851 RDEKNNVV
+851 
-859 DSWTTTKE
+859 
-867 DHYISGLEE
+867 
-876 GKTYRLVEAEAPKG
+876 
-890 YVKASD
+890 
-896 VSFTVTA
+896 
-903 DMESATVVMK
+903 
-913 DAKITAKKT
+913 
-922 DISGTKEVEGAE
+922 
-934 MIVTDEKGTIV
+934 
-945 DKWISGKEEHS
+945 
-956 ISGLEAGKKYTL
+956 
-968 TEKTAPNSFV
+968 
-978 KAESIEFTAGGDK
+978 
-991 NQSLVMKDKQ
+991 
-1001 YTVSKKD
+1001 
-1008 ASVKNYVEG
+1008 
-1017 AKLEVRDEQD
+1017 
-1027 RVVDSWTTTK
+1027 
-1037 EDHYVSGLEEG
+1037 
-1048 KTYRLVE
+1048 
-1055 VEAPKGYVKASDIY
+1055 
-1069 FTVSKDKKN
+1069 
-1078 ETVVM
+1078 VM

-1088 TASKREITGTK
+1088 TASKTEVTGTK
-1099 EIEGAKMTVT
+1099 EVEGAKMTVT
-1109 DDKGTVVDKWT
+1109 DEKGKTVDEWT

-1132 EGKRYTLTE
+1132 EGKKYTLIE

-1162 QKLVMK
+1162 QKLV
-1168 DKQVTITKT
+1168 
-1177 EVTGTKE
+1177 
-1184 IEGAKMTVK
+1184 
-1193 DETGKT
+1193 
-1199 VDTWTSTKEE
+1199 
-1209 HYVSGLEEGKK
+1209 
-1220 YTLIEETAPNG
+1220 
-1231 YVKAESIEFTVSKE
+1231 
-1245 KKNEAYIMK
+1245 MK

-1289 TSTKEEHYVS
+1289 TSGKEEHYVS
-1299 GLEEGKTYIL
+1299 GLEEGKTYTL

-1338 MLDKQVSV
+1338 MLDKQISV
-1346 TKTDI
+1346 TKIDI

-1362 TVKDEDGNTVDTW
+1362 TVKDADGNTVDTW
-1375 VSGDKEHYVSGLEE
+1375 VSGEKEHYVSGLEE
-1389 GKTYTLIEENAPE
+1389 GKTYTLIEETAPE

-1407 EEITFTVTN
+1407 DEITFTVTK
-1416 EKIDQEVNMFDAQV
+1416 EKVDQEVNMFDAQV

-1475 GKEYILK
+1475 GCEYILK

-1505 MDVEIKEQ
+1505 MDVEIKEH

-1526 QTKNVIKS
+1526 QTKKVIRS

-1593 VVDDKLENVGK
+1593 VIDANLENVGK
-1604 TYSFIYQDTPMPTT
+1604 TYSFVYQDTPMPTT
-1618 GVKTGDGTDIQKFTA
+1618 GVKTGDGTDIKKFTA
-1633 LTGISGIVLLL
+1633 LTGISGIVLLI

>member
-23 ASQGISTVEAFSAHV
+23 ASQGISTVQAASNYV
-38 DYDGKSTAYGST
+38 NYDGKSTAYEST

-63 LEHAKKTPGSQDMN
+63 LEHAKKTPGSQSMN
-77 AEIYTSTEAKYANIR
+77 AEIYHSTEARYANIR

-102 EEWSG
+102 EEWGG

-148 PDPLHQNNLVFSK
+148 PDPLNQNVLVFSK
-161 HVVNT
+161 MVVNT
-166 WYDKNAKT
+166 WYDKNTKV
-174 QKSESSRLNGPN
+174 QKSESSRLNGPSG
-186 KYHITINTQTNR
+186 YHITINTQTNR

-228 YTGHAYSGYL
+228 YTGHIYSGYL
-238 QGGFTF
+238 KGGFTF
-244 APLIAWNGNSKQQQI
+244 APLIAWNGDSKKQHV
-259 GTWLTVDPGV
+259 GTWITEDPLV

-302 VSGNGYDRDITVTN
+302 VSGNGYDRDVTVSN
-316 GEITVNELPIGDYT
+316 GEITVNDLTIGDYT
-330 VTEKTAPNGYL
+330 ITEKTAPNGYL

-368 KISIKKTDSKGNV
+368 KISIRKSDSKGNV

-388 GAEYTVYGADG
+388 GAEYTVYGADS

-465 KTGKIEIQKTDTEG
+465 KTGKIEIKKTDTEG
-479 NPLKGGEFG
+479 NPLKSGEFG

-583 TDEIKGAVMT
+583 TDEIEGAVMT
-593 VTDNGG
+593 VTDNDG

-612 SIKGLHEGCEYTLT
+612 SIKGLHEGWEYTLT

-652 IVMKDKQFTASKKD
+652 LVMKDKQFTASKKD
-666 ASGKNYI
+666 VSGKNYV

-729 VSNEKKNESVIMK
+729 VSNEKKNE
-742 DSKITASKTDIT
+742 
-754 GTKEIK
+754 
-760 GAVLTVTDNDG
+760 
-771 KVIDTWTSDGN
+771 
-782 PHAISGLHEGWE
+782 
-794 YTLTETTAPKGYVK
+794 
-808 AESIKFKAES
+808 
-818 GKDQK
+818 
-823 LVMKDGQFTA
+823 
-833 KKTDVSG
+833 
-840 KNHVEGAKLEV
+840 
-851 RDEKNNVV
+851 
-859 DSWTTTKE
+859 
-867 DHYISGLEE
+867 
-876 GKTYRLVEAEAPKG
+876 
-890 YVKASD
+890 
-896 VSFTVTA
+896 
-903 DMESATVVMK
+903 
-913 DAKITAKKT
+913 
-922 DISGTKEVEGAE
+922 
-934 MIVTDEKGTIV
+934 
-945 DKWISGKEEHS
+945 
-956 ISGLEAGKKYTL
+956 
-968 TEKTAPNSFV
+968 
-978 KAESIEFTAGGDK
+978 
-991 NQSLVMKDKQ
+991 
-1001 YTVSKKD
+1001 
-1008 ASVKNYVEG
+1008 
-1017 AKLEVRDEQD
+1017 
-1027 RVVDSWTTTK
+1027 
-1037 EDHYVSGLEEG
+1037 
-1048 KTYRLVE
+1048 
-1055 VEAPKGYVKASDIY
+1055 
-1069 FTVSKDKKN
+1069 
-1078 ETVVM
+1078 
-1083 KDAKI
+1083 
-1088 TASKREITGTK
+1088 
-1099 EIEGAKMTVT
+1099 
-1109 DDKGTVVDKWT
+1109 
-1120 SGKEEHSISGLE
+1120 
-1132 EGKRYTLTE
+1132 
-1141 TTAPKGYVKAES
+1141 
-1153 IEFTAGDKD
+1153 
-1162 QKLVMK
+1162 
-1168 DKQVTITKT
+1168 
-1177 EVTGTKE
+1177 
-1184 IEGAKMTVK
+1184 
-1193 DETGKT
+1193 
-1199 VDTWTSTKEE
+1199 
-1209 HYVSGLEEGKK
+1209 
-1220 YTLIEETAPNG
+1220 
-1231 YVKAESIEFTVSKE
+1231 
-1245 KKNEAYIMK
+1245 AYIMK
-1254 DKQVT
+1254 
-1259 VTKTEV
+1259 
-1265 SGTDEVEGAK
+1265 
-1275 MTVTDEKGKTVDEW
+1275 
-1289 TSTKEEHYVS
+1289 
-1299 GLEEGKTYIL
+1299 
-1309 TETTA
+1309 
-1314 PNGYVKAESI
+1314 
-1324 EFTVSKDKVNQKVN
+1324 
-1338 MLDKQVSV
+1338 DKQVSV

-1389 GKTYTLIEENAPE
+1389 GKTYTLIEETAPE

-1407 EEITFTVTN
+1407 AEITFTVTN
-1416 EKIDQEVNMFDAQV
+1416 EKVDQEVNMFDAQV
-1430 KVTKTDALTGD
+1430 KVTKTDALTGN

-1460 WTTDG
+1460 WITDG

-1475 GKEYILK
+1475 GKEYIIK

-1526 QTKNVIKS
+1526 QTKKVIRS

-1544 AECKNAI
+1544 ADCKNAI

-1561 TATFKDLRY
+1561 TATFKNLRY

-1633 LTGISGIVLLL
+1633 LTGISGIVLLI

>member
-23 ASQGISTVEAFSAHV
+23 ASQGISTVQAASYYV
-38 DYDGKSTAYGST
+38 NNDGKSTAYGST

-63 LEHAKKTPGSQDMN
+63 LEHAKKTPGSQSMN
-77 AEIYTSTEAKYANIR
+77 AEIYHSTEARYANIR

-102 EEWSG
+102 EEWGG

-141 YNYATSK
+141 YNFATSK
-148 PDPLHQNNLVFSK
+148 PDPLNQNVLVFSK
-161 HVVNT
+161 MVVNT
-166 WYDKNAKT
+166 WYDQNAKV
-174 QKSESSRLNGPN
+174 QKSESSRLNGPSG
-186 KYHITINTQTNR
+186 YHITINTQTNR

-238 QGGFTF
+238 KGGFTF
-244 APLIAWNGNSKQQQI
+244 APLIAWNGDSKKQHV
-259 GTWLTVDPGV
+259 GTWITEDPLV

-302 VSGNGYDRDITVTN
+302 VSGNGYDRDVTVSN
-316 GEITVNELPIGDYT
+316 GEITVNDLTIGDYT
-330 VTEKTAPNGYL
+330 ITEKTAPNGYL

-368 KISIKKTDSKGNV
+368 KISIRKSDSKGNV

-388 GAEYTVYGADG
+388 GAEYTVYGADSH
-399 QEVGK
+399 EVGK

-488 IYANADMYIGDTLY
+488 VYANADMYIGDTLY

-593 VTDNGG
+593 VTDNDG
-599 KVIDTWTSDGNPH
+599 KVIDTWISDGNPH
-612 SIKGLHEGCEYTLT
+612 SIKGLHEGWEYTLT

-652 IVMKDKQFTASKKD
+652 LVMKDKQFTASKKD
-666 ASGKNYI
+666 VSGKNYV

-709 RLVEAEAPKGYVKAD
+709 
-724 DIFFT
+724 
-729 VSNEKKNESVIMK
+729 
-742 DSKITASKTDIT
+742 
-754 GTKEIK
+754 
-760 GAVLTVTDNDG
+760 
-771 KVIDTWTSDGN
+771 
-782 PHAISGLHEGWE
+782 
-794 YTLTETTAPKGYVK
+794 
-808 AESIKFKAES
+808 
-818 GKDQK
+818 
-823 LVMKDGQFTA
+823 
-833 KKTDVSG
+833 
-840 KNHVEGAKLEV
+840 
-851 RDEKNNVV
+851 
-859 DSWTTTKE
+859 
-867 DHYISGLEE
+867 
-876 GKTYRLVEAEAPKG
+876 
-890 YVKASD
+890 
-896 VSFTVTA
+896 
-903 DMESATVVMK
+903 
-913 DAKITAKKT
+913 
-922 DISGTKEVEGAE
+922 
-934 MIVTDEKGTIV
+934 
-945 DKWISGKEEHS
+945 
-956 ISGLEAGKKYTL
+956 
-968 TEKTAPNSFV
+968 
-978 KAESIEFTAGGDK
+978 
-991 NQSLVMKDKQ
+991 
-1001 YTVSKKD
+1001 
-1008 ASVKNYVEG
+1008 
-1017 AKLEVRDEQD
+1017 
-1027 RVVDSWTTTK
+1027 
-1037 EDHYVSGLEEG
+1037 
-1048 KTYRLVE
+1048 
-1055 VEAPKGYVKASDIY
+1055 
-1069 FTVSKDKKN
+1069 
-1078 ETVVM
+1078 
-1083 KDAKI
+1083 
-1088 TASKREITGTK
+1088 
-1099 EIEGAKMTVT
+1099 
-1109 DDKGTVVDKWT
+1109 
-1120 SGKEEHSISGLE
+1120 
-1132 EGKRYTLTE
+1132 
-1141 TTAPKGYVKAES
+1141 
-1153 IEFTAGDKD
+1153 
-1162 QKLVMK
+1162 
-1168 DKQVTITKT
+1168 
-1177 EVTGTKE
+1177 
-1184 IEGAKMTVK
+1184 
-1193 DETGKT
+1193 
-1199 VDTWTSTKEE
+1199 
-1209 HYVSGLEEGKK
+1209 
-1220 YTLIEETAPNG
+1220 TLIEET
-1231 YVKAESIEFTVSKE
+1231 
-1245 KKNEAYIMK
+1245 
-1254 DKQVT
+1254 
-1259 VTKTEV
+1259 
-1265 SGTDEVEGAK
+1265 
-1275 MTVTDEKGKTVDEW
+1275 
-1289 TSTKEEHYVS
+1289 
-1299 GLEEGKTYIL
+1299 
-1309 TETTA
+1309 
-1314 PNGYVKAESI
+1314 
-1324 EFTVSKDKVNQKVN
+1324 
-1338 MLDKQVSV
+1338 
-1346 TKTDI
+1346 
-1351 TGTQEVPGATL
+1351 
-1362 TVKDEDGNTVDTW
+1362 
-1375 VSGDKEHYVSGLEE
+1375 
-1389 GKTYTLIEENAPE
+1389 APE

-1407 EEITFTVTN
+1407 EKITFTVTN
-1416 EKIDQEVNMFDAQV
+1416 EKVDQEVNMFDAQV
-1430 KVTKTDALTGD
+1430 KVSKTDALTGD

-1475 GKEYILK
+1475 GSEYILK

-1526 QTKNVIKS
+1526 QTKKVIRS

-1544 AECKNAI
+1544 EECKNAI

-1561 TATFKDLRY
+1561 TATFKNLRY

>member
-15 SALMTLGV
+15 SAFMTLGI
-23 ASQGISTVEAFSAHV
+23 ASQGISTVEAFSV
-38 DYDGKSTAYGST
+38 QVENDGKSTAYGST

-77 AEIYTSTEAKYANIR
+77 AEIYTSTDARYANIR

-161 HVVNT
+161 YVVNT
-166 WYDKNAKT
+166 WYDQNAKI

-186 KYHITINTQTNR
+186 GYHITINTQTNR

-203 ETRGWSGQVVDVYGG
+203 ETKGWAGQVVDVYGG

-244 APLIAWNGNSKQQQI
+244 APLIAYNGNSKQQQI

-269 NTFLNADFRAQ
+269 NTFLNAEFRAQ

-286 RKTDTGG
+286 RKTDKGG

-302 VSGNGYDRDITVTN
+302 VSGNGYDRDVTVTN

-368 KISIKKTDSKGNV
+368 KISIKKSDSKGNV

-388 GAEYTVYGADG
+388 GAEYTVYGADS

-465 KTGKIEIQKTDTEG
+465 KTGKIEIKKTDTEG
-479 NPLKGGEFG
+479 NPLKSGEFG

-593 VTDNGG
+593 VTDNDG

-612 SIKGLHEGCEYTLT
+612 SIKGLHEG
-626 ETTAPKGYV
+626 
-635 KAESIKFTVST
+635 
-646 DKKDQT
+646 
-652 IVMKDKQFTASKKD
+652 
-666 ASGKNYI
+666 
-673 EGAKLEVRDD
+673 
-683 QNRVV
+683 
-688 DSWTST
+688 
-694 KEDHYVSGLEEGKTY
+694 
-709 RLVEAEAPKGYVKAD
+709 
-724 DIFFT
+724 
-729 VSNEKKNESVIMK
+729 
-742 DSKITASKTDIT
+742 
-754 GTKEIK
+754 
-760 GAVLTVTDNDG
+760 
-771 KVIDTWTSDGN
+771 
-782 PHAISGLHEGWE
+782 WE

-808 AESIKFKAES
+808 A
-818 GKDQK
+818 G
-823 LVMKDGQFTA
+823 
-833 KKTDVSG
+833 
-840 KNHVEGAKLEV
+840 
-851 RDEKNNVV
+851 
-859 DSWTTTKE
+859 
-867 DHYISGLEE
+867 
-876 GKTYRLVEAEAPKG
+876 
-890 YVKASD
+890 
-896 VSFTVTA
+896 
-903 DMESATVVMK
+903 
-913 DAKITAKKT
+913 
-922 DISGTKEVEGAE
+922 
-934 MIVTDEKGTIV
+934 
-945 DKWISGKEEHS
+945 
-956 ISGLEAGKKYTL
+956 
-968 TEKTAPNSFV
+968 
-978 KAESIEFTAGGDK
+978 
-991 NQSLVMKDKQ
+991 
-1001 YTVSKKD
+1001 
-1008 ASVKNYVEG
+1008 
-1017 AKLEVRDEQD
+1017 
-1027 RVVDSWTTTK
+1027 
-1037 EDHYVSGLEEG
+1037 
-1048 KTYRLVE
+1048 
-1055 VEAPKGYVKASDIY
+1055 
-1069 FTVSKDKKN
+1069 
-1078 ETVVM
+1078 
-1083 KDAKI
+1083 
-1088 TASKREITGTK
+1088 
-1099 EIEGAKMTVT
+1099 
-1109 DDKGTVVDKWT
+1109 
-1120 SGKEEHSISGLE
+1120 
-1132 EGKRYTLTE
+1132 
-1141 TTAPKGYVKAES
+1141 
-1153 IEFTAGDKD
+1153 
-1162 QKLVMK
+1162 
-1168 DKQVTITKT
+1168 
-1177 EVTGTKE
+1177 
-1184 IEGAKMTVK
+1184 
-1193 DETGKT
+1193 
-1199 VDTWTSTKEE
+1199 
-1209 HYVSGLEEGKK
+1209 
-1220 YTLIEETAPNG
+1220 
-1231 YVKAESIEFTVSKE
+1231 
-1245 KKNEAYIMK
+1245 
-1254 DKQVT
+1254 
-1259 VTKTEV
+1259 
-1265 SGTDEVEGAK
+1265 
-1275 MTVTDEKGKTVDEW
+1275 
-1289 TSTKEEHYVS
+1289 
-1299 GLEEGKTYIL
+1299 
-1309 TETTA
+1309 
-1314 PNGYVKAESI
+1314 SI

-1351 TGTQEVPGATL
+1351 TGTQEVPAATL

-1389 GKTYTLIEENAPE
+1389 GKTYTLIEETAPE

-1416 EKIDQEVNMFDAQV
+1416 EKVDQEVNMFDAQV
-1430 KVTKTDALTGD
+1430 KVSKTDALTGD

-1475 GKEYILK
+1475 GKEYIIK

-1526 QTKNVIKS
+1526 QTKKVIRS

-1544 AECKNAI
+1544 ADCKNAI

-1561 TATFKDLRY
+1561 TATFKNLRY

-1633 LTGISGIVLLL
+1633 LTGISGIVLLI